1 MQNKNLRNSNVKLKK
16 EEANQKKDIK
26 IINSNLTNIS
36 ELSKHKSLDFYAHS
50 PKVNRNDKKPI
61 IQSNKNN
68 SNTQLEISI
77 NNLTNLSDV
86 KSQNKRKSCYNK
98 MSKFKEIN
106 KLNSNEN
113 IKRNSKQIESNSDK
127 NNKKPSNYRNMASD
141 SNITKKSLELNNVLS
156 ESDSFQEIDSA
167 EECSPNPNEKKNT
180 KNDKSKLNNNNK
192 DKKGLNKDSEYS
204 PTNGQNNIKEIN
216 NVIYNKQ
223 KSNKS
228 GIKKN
233 ENDIDDSDEIIII
246 NDEFGNLKNNQIN
259 NMNKT
264 KFPKL
269 SINPFTNSEKNYKN
283 EIVSNNI
290 NSTKNNNITKLK
302 EPFIKEEKEKEKEKE
317 KDNLNT
323 EQQMKL
329 PNYNNKSIT
338 TQNSS
343 NLSNIIQTMNNNKTI
358 GSNKKEIDKN
368 YNNLLL
374 AAKNGEE
381 DKFLEIFKQIE
392 ENLCFPDLVNINYK
406 DEKGYTA
413 LHYACEEGKLKI
425 VGILLDENCDPNIKN
440 NEKETPL
447 HLAAKKGYLDICKL
461 LIENGAVLN
470 TYNSEKNSPL
480 HYVCMNNNAELL
492 KYFLTKLP
500 QADAKNKDGKK
511 PIDLTKNKEIRN
523 LLQNYLKNNENKYNN
538 LTIYQTTDF
547 KMNILIEHP
556 HEELLDG
563 NKAKIRNK
571 INVSLSPNKSKRSKI
586 GSKKEFNNI
595 QEALGY
601 NIIKKNTIP
610 GFQSSNTINIIHT
623 DNNKST
629 QNPGQSLPSSNVNNT
644 QNNANRSNI
653 NINSNVKRNELK
665 KNGKLKDKRS
675 SYTTN
680 IRPKKEQNSN
690 IKKIMEETNL
700 NNNNDNGLTK
710 KKTIEKFNTST
721 KFNTSENRNS
731 LYNSINKGYI
741 NLDES
746 KANNLNNNEKVNSS
760 YNKIEITKNNSNK
773 KLNNSVSKFNRGKDR
788 KIINENGNV
797 LPQNKSK
804 FFESS
809 SKNKN
814 NLIDSIDI
822 SGNNMVNLNKTE
834 ESISNNQKKI
844 KISKTSLKK
853 PTSSTLKS
861 ITNSKTLHT
870 TEKILTKNTIKK
882 KIKKEKNID
891 NSFNNISKISCG
903 QNKNNMMLDSIN
915 KSNIEDQTLAE
926 NIHNKLNLNSIE
938 EEIVTPS
945 SFVCLALLG
954 KGSFGEVFLVQKINT
969 KERFAM
975 KVLRK
980 ERIMGQ
986 NLLKYALAERNVLSL
1001 SHHPFIV
1008 KLNYAFQ
1015 TSTKLFLI
1023 LEYCPNGD
1031 LAKHL
1036 MLEKRFSEPRAKFY
1050 ICEVILALENLHQ
1063 RDIIFRDLKPDN
1075 VVLDEEGHCKL
1086 TDFGLSK
1093 EGVNENQ
1100 FAQSFCG
1107 SIAYLAPEMLK
1118 KKGHG
1123 KAVDWYLLGVL
1134 FYEMLIGITPYF
1146 TGRKEDIFHNIEYG
1160 ELKIPNFVSPE
1171 AAEILRRLLERDP
1184 SKRLGGSIKDAQ
1196 EIKEHPY
1203 FKDVDWDKVYNKQIK
1218 PPTIKS
1224 YNNRMMHVYH
1234 RPRLFANDDLFRNS
1248 DNMLSGWSFINND
1261 DF

>member
-1 MQNKNLRNSNVKLKK
+1 MQNKNNQNSNIKPRK
-16 EEANQKKDIK
+16 EELNQKKDIK
-26 IINSNLTNIS
+26 TNNPDLNNMN
-36 ELSKHKSLDFYAHS
+36 ELSKHKSLDFYNPHS
-50 PKVNRNDKKPI
+50 PKDNRNDKKPV
-61 IQSNKNN
+61 QSNKYK
-68 SNTQLEISI
+68 SNTNLGISL
-77 NNLTNLSDV
+77 NNVTNLSSV
-86 KSQNKRKSCYNK
+86 KFQNKRKSCITK
-98 MSKFKEIN
+98 MSKFKDIS
-106 KLNSNEN
+106 KLNGQNSNEN

-127 NNKKPSNYRNMASD
+127 NNKKVSNCKNIASET
-141 SNITKKSLELNNVLS
+141 NIKEKNNELNNILS

-167 EECSPNPNEKKNT
+167 EEGSPKENGKKNR
-180 KNDKSKLNNNNK
+180 KNNSSKLNNINK
-192 DKKGLNKDSEYS
+192 GKKSLAKDFENSQ
-204 PTNGQNNIKEIN
+204 TNEQNNNKEIN

-223 KSNKS
+223 KSDKG
-228 GIKKN
+228 GIKKI
-233 ENDIDDSDEIIII
+233 ENNTEDSVEIIII
-246 NDEFGNLKNNQIN
+246 NDEFGSLNNNQIN

-269 SINPFTNSEKNYKN
+269 SNNPFTNSEKNYKN
-283 EIVSNNI
+283 ENNKI
-290 NSTKNNNITKLK
+290 K
-302 EPFIKEEKEKEKEKE
+302 EPCINEEKE
-317 KDNLNT
+317 KDNLNAD
-323 EQQMKL
+323 QQMKL
-329 PNYNNKSIT
+329 SDSNNKYIS

-343 NLSNIIQTMNNNKTI
+343 NLSNISHIMNNITTT
-358 GSNKKEIDKN
+358 GQNKKDLDKN
-368 YNNLLL
+368 YKNLLL

-392 ENLCFPDLVNINYK
+392 QNLCFPDLINLNYK

-413 LHYACEEGKLKI
+413 LHYACDEGKLKI
-425 VGILLDENCDPNIKN
+425 VKILLDENCDSNIKN

-447 HLAAKKGYLDICKL
+447 HLASKKGYFDICKM

-480 HYVCMNNNAELL
+480 HYACMNNNVELL

-500 QADAKNKDGKK
+500 QADAKNKYDKK
-511 PIDLTKNKEIRN
+511 PIDLTKNKEIKT
-523 LLQNYLKNNENKYNN
+523 LLENYLKNNENKYDN
-538 LTIYQTTDF
+538 LKIYQTTDI
-547 KMNILIEHP
+547 KMNNLIEHS

-563 NKAKIRNK
+563 KITKNRNK
-571 INVSLSPNKSKRSKI
+571 MNVSLSPNKSQRSKI
-586 GSKKEFNNI
+586 GSKKEFNDI
-595 QEALGY
+595 QKIFGC

-610 GFQSSNTINIIHT
+610 KNFGFNSSNTINVYT
-623 DNNKST
+623 ENNNTT
-629 QNPGQSLPSSNVNNT
+629 QNPDQTLQSSNVKNT
-644 QNNANRSNI
+644 QNNNTNRSNVNI
-653 NINSNVKRNELK
+653 NINTNLKKNELK
-665 KNGKLKDKRS
+665 KSGKLKDKRN
-675 SYTTN
+675 SYINT
-680 IRPKKEQNSN
+680 IRSKKEPNSN

-700 NNNNDNGLTK
+700 NNNNTNELTK
-710 KKTIEKFNTST
+710 KKTIEKFNTTS
-721 KFNTSENRNS
+721 KFNSNENKNS
-731 LYNSINKGYI
+731 LYNCINKGYI
-741 NLDES
+741 NLDDS
-746 KANNLNNNEKVNSS
+746 KANNLNNNEKANNN
-760 YNKIEITKNNSNK
+760 YNKIDVCRNNDNK
-773 KLNNSVSKFNRGKDR
+773 KLNNSVSKFNRDR
-788 KIINENGNV
+788 KILNENGNI

-809 SKNKN
+809 LKNKN
-814 NLIDSIDI
+814 NLLDSIDI

-834 ESISNNQKKI
+834 ESISSNQKKI
-844 KISKTSLKK
+844 KIAKTSLKK
-853 PTSSTLKS
+853 PTSTTLKN
-861 ITNSKTLHT
+861 ITNSKNLHT
-870 TEKILTKNTIKK
+870 TEKILIKNTNKK
-882 KIKKEKNID
+882 KPKKDKNID

-903 QNKNNMMLDSIN
+903 QNKNSMMLDSIN
-915 KSNIEDQTLAE
+915 KSNIVDQTLAE

-969 KERFAM
+969 KEKFAM

-1050 ICEVILALENLHQ
+1050 ICEVLLALENLHQ

-1075 VVLDEEGHCKL
+1075 VVLDKDGHCKL

-1218 PPTIKS
+1218 PPTIKN
-1224 YNNRMMHVYH
+1224 YNNKMMYIYH
-1234 RPRLFANDDLFRNS
+1234 RPRLFANDDLFRNP

>member
-1 MQNKNLRNSNVKLKK
+1 MQNKNIRNSNMKIKK
-16 EEANQKKDIK
+16 EEIIQIKDIK
-26 IINSNLTNIS
+26 ISNPNLTNIN
-36 ELSKHKSLDFYAHS
+36 ELSKHKSLDFYNSHS
-50 PKVNRNDKKPI
+50 PKEIRKDKKDA
-61 IQSNKNN
+61 QSNKYN
-68 SNTQLEISI
+68 SNTNLGITI
-77 NNLTNLSDV
+77 NQTTNLSGIKV
-86 KSQNKRKSCYNK
+86 ENNRKSCFTK
-98 MSKFKEIN
+98 MSKFKNIN
-106 KLNSNEN
+106 KYNIQNSNEI
-113 IKRNSKQIESNSDK
+113 IKRNSKQIESNIDK
-127 NNKKPSNYRNMASD
+127 NNKKVSNYKNNASEK
-141 SNITKKSLELNNVLS
+141 NIRKKSDEINNVLS

-167 EECSPNPNEKKNT
+167 EEGSPKENEKKNT
-180 KNDKSKLNNNNK
+180 KNNNSKLNNNDK
-192 DKKGLNKDSEYS
+192 GKKGLNKNCENSKTSE
-204 PTNGQNNIKEIN
+204 QNNIKKIN
-216 NVIYNKQ
+216 SAIYNKQ
-223 KSNKS
+223 QNDK
-228 GIKKN
+228 GEIKKN
-233 ENDIDDSDEIIII
+233 IENADDSDEIIII

-269 SINPFTNSEKNYKN
+269 AINPFINSEKNCKKEN
-283 EIVSNNI
+283 GSKNI
-290 NSTKNNNITKLK
+290 NSVKNNNIIKLK
-302 EPFIKEEKEKEKEKE
+302 EPCNKEEKEKKKEKE

-323 EQQMKL
+323 DQQMKSS
-329 PNYNNKSIT
+329 NFNNKSIT

-343 NLSNIIQTMNNNKTI
+343 NLSNIIQIMNNKTTEQ
-358 GSNKKEIDKN
+358 NKKDIDKN
-368 YNNLLL
+368 YKNLLL

-392 ENLCFPDLVNINYK
+392 KNLCFPELVNINYK

-413 LHYACEEGKLKI
+413 LHYACDEGKLKI
-425 VGILLDENCDPNIKN
+425 VEILLDEDCDPNIKN

-447 HLAAKKGYLDICKL
+447 HLASKKGYFDICKI

-480 HYVCMNNNAELL
+480 HYACMNNNVELL

-500 QADAKNKDGKK
+500 QADAKNKHGEK
-511 PIDLTKNKEIRN
+511 PIDLTKNKEIKT

-547 KMNILIEHP
+547 KMNILIEHS
-556 HEELLDG
+556 HEELPEDIKVK
-563 NKAKIRNK
+563 NRNK
-571 INVSLSPNKSKRSKI
+571 MNVSLSPNQKQRSKI

-595 QEALGY
+595 QEIFGC

-610 GFQSSNTINIIHT
+610 KNFGFKSSNAINLYT
-623 DNNKST
+623 ENYYST
-629 QNPGQSLPSSNVNNT
+629 QNSGQSLQPSNAQNPQKNT
-644 QNNANRSNI
+644 NSS
-653 NINSNVKRNELK
+653 NINSNLK
-665 KNGKLKDKRS
+665 KNEIKKSGKLQDKRN
-675 SYTTN
+675 SYIN
-680 IRPKKEQNSN
+680 SIRSKKDQNSN
-690 IKKIMEETNL
+690 IKKIMEETSL
-700 NNNNDNGLTK
+700 NNNTNELTK
-710 KKTIEKFNTST
+710 KKTIEKFNTSS
-721 KFNTSENRNS
+721 KFNINDNRNS
-731 LYNSINKGYI
+731 LYNCINKGYI
-741 NLDES
+741 NLDDS
-746 KANNLNNNEKVNSS
+746 KVNNLNNHEKVNQS
-760 YNKIEITKNNSNK
+760 YNKIDINRNNGNK
-773 KLNNSVSKFNRGKDR
+773 KLNNSVNKFNRDR
-788 KIINENGNV
+788 KIINENGNI

-809 SKNKN
+809 QKNKN
-814 NLIDSIDI
+814 NLLDSIDI
-822 SGNNMVNLNKTE
+822 SGNKIANLNKTE
-834 ESISNNQKKI
+834 ESISSNQKKI

-853 PTSSTLKS
+853 PMSNTLKN
-861 ITNSKTLHT
+861 ITNSKILHT
-870 TEKILTKNTIKK
+870 TEKILTKNTNKK
-882 KIKKEKNID
+882 KSKKDKNID

-903 QNKNNMMLDSIN
+903 QNKNSMMLDSIN

-969 KERFAM
+969 KEKFAM

-1050 ICEVILALENLHQ
+1050 ICEVLLALENLHQ

-1075 VVLDEEGHCKL
+1075 VVLDKDGHCKL

-1146 TGRKEDIFHNIEYG
+1146 TGRKEDIFHNIEFG

-1184 SKRLGGSIKDAQ
+1184 NKRLGGSIKDAQ

-1203 FKDVDWDKVYNKQIK
+1203 FKDVDWDKVYNKQIR
-1218 PPTIKS
+1218 PPTIKN
-1224 YNNRMMHVYH
+1224 YNNKMMHVYH
-1234 RPRLFANDDLFRNS
+1234 KPRLFANDDLFRNS
-1248 DNMLSGWSFINND
+1248 DNMLNGWSFINND

>member
-1 MQNKNLRNSNVKLKK
+1 MQNKNNQNSNIKPRK
-16 EEANQKKDIK
+16 EELNQKKDIK
-26 IINSNLTNIS
+26 TNNPDLNNMN
-36 ELSKHKSLDFYAHS
+36 ELSKHKSLDFYNPHS
-50 PKVNRNDKKPI
+50 PKDNRNDKKPV
-61 IQSNKNN
+61 QSNKYK
-68 SNTQLEISI
+68 SNTNLGISL
-77 NNLTNLSDV
+77 NNVTNLSSV
-86 KSQNKRKSCYNK
+86 KFQNKRKSCITK
-98 MSKFKEIN
+98 MSKFKDIS
-106 KLNSNEN
+106 KLNGQNSNEN

-127 NNKKPSNYRNMASD
+127 NNKKVSNSKNIASET
-141 SNITKKSLELNNVLS
+141 NIKEKNNELNNILS

-167 EECSPNPNEKKNT
+167 EEGSPKENGKKNR
-180 KNDKSKLNNNNK
+180 KNNSSKLNNINK
-192 DKKGLNKDSEYS
+192 GKKSLAKDFENSQ
-204 PTNGQNNIKEIN
+204 TNEQNNNKEIN

-223 KSNKS
+223 KSDKG
-228 GIKKN
+228 GIKKI
-233 ENDIDDSDEIIII
+233 ENNTEDSVEIIII
-246 NDEFGNLKNNQIN
+246 NDEFGSLNNNQIN

-269 SINPFTNSEKNYKN
+269 SNNPFTNSEKNYKN
-283 EIVSNNI
+283 ENNKI
-290 NSTKNNNITKLK
+290 K
-302 EPFIKEEKEKEKEKE
+302 EPCINEEKE
-317 KDNLNT
+317 KDNLNAD
-323 EQQMKL
+323 QQMKL
-329 PNYNNKSIT
+329 SDSNNKYIS

-343 NLSNIIQTMNNNKTI
+343 NLSNISHIMNNITTT
-358 GSNKKEIDKN
+358 GQNKKDLDKN
-368 YNNLLL
+368 YKNLLL

-392 ENLCFPDLVNINYK
+392 QNLCFPDLINLNYK

-413 LHYACEEGKLKI
+413 LHYACDEGKLKI
-425 VGILLDENCDPNIKN
+425 VKILLDENCDSNIKN

-447 HLAAKKGYLDICKL
+447 HLASKKGYFDICKM

-480 HYVCMNNNAELL
+480 HYACMNNNVELL

-500 QADAKNKDGKK
+500 QADAKNKYDKK
-511 PIDLTKNKEIRN
+511 PIDLTKNKEIKT
-523 LLQNYLKNNENKYNN
+523 LLENYLKNNENKYDN
-538 LTIYQTTDF
+538 LKIYQTTDI
-547 KMNILIEHP
+547 KMNNLIEHS

-563 NKAKIRNK
+563 KITKNRNK
-571 INVSLSPNKSKRSKI
+571 MNVSLSPNKSQRSKI
-586 GSKKEFNNI
+586 GSKKEFNDI
-595 QEALGY
+595 QKIFGC

-610 GFQSSNTINIIHT
+610 KNFGFNSSNTINVYT
-623 DNNKST
+623 ENNNTT
-629 QNPGQSLPSSNVNNT
+629 QNPDQTLQSSNVKNT
-644 QNNANRSNI
+644 QNNNTNRSNVNI
-653 NINSNVKRNELK
+653 NINSNLKKNELK
-665 KNGKLKDKRS
+665 KSGKLKDKRN
-675 SYTTN
+675 SYINT
-680 IRPKKEQNSN
+680 IRSKKEPNSN

-700 NNNNDNGLTK
+700 NNNNTNELTK
-710 KKTIEKFNTST
+710 KKTIEKFNTTS
-721 KFNTSENRNS
+721 KFNSNENKNS
-731 LYNSINKGYI
+731 LYNCINKGYI
-741 NLDES
+741 NLDDS
-746 KANNLNNNEKVNSS
+746 KANNLNNNEKANNN
-760 YNKIEITKNNSNK
+760 YNKIDVCRNNDNK
-773 KLNNSVSKFNRGKDR
+773 KLNNSVSKFNRDR
-788 KIINENGNV
+788 KILNENGNI

-809 SKNKN
+809 LKNKN
-814 NLIDSIDI
+814 NLLDSIDI

-834 ESISNNQKKI
+834 ESISSNQKKI
-844 KISKTSLKK
+844 KIAKTSLKK
-853 PTSSTLKS
+853 PTSTTLKN
-861 ITNSKTLHT
+861 ITNSKNLHT
-870 TEKILTKNTIKK
+870 TEKILIKNTNKK
-882 KIKKEKNID
+882 KPKKDKNID

-903 QNKNNMMLDSIN
+903 QNKNSMMLDSIN
-915 KSNIEDQTLAE
+915 KSNIVDQTLAE

-969 KERFAM
+969 EEKFAM

-1050 ICEVILALENLHQ
+1050 ICEVLLALENLHQ

-1075 VVLDEEGHCKL
+1075 VVLDKDGHCKL

-1218 PPTIKS
+1218 PPTIKN
-1224 YNNRMMHVYH
+1224 YNNKMMYIYH
-1234 RPRLFANDDLFRNS
+1234 RPRLFANDDLFRNP

>member
-1 MQNKNLRNSNVKLKK
+1 MQNKNNRNSNIKAKK
-16 EEANQKKDIK
+16 EELNQQKDIK
-26 IINSNLTNIS
+26 IINPNLNNMN
-36 ELSKHKSLDFYAHS
+36 ELSKHKSLDFYNPHS
-50 PKVNRNDKKPI
+50 PKDMRNDKKPV
-61 IQSNKNN
+61 QSNKNN
-68 SNTQLEISI
+68 SNTNLGITL
-77 NNLTNLSDV
+77 NNVTNLSGV
-86 KSQNKRKSCYNK
+86 KFQNKRKSCYTK
-98 MSKFKEIN
+98 MSKFKDIN
-106 KLNSNEN
+106 KFNGQNSNEN

-127 NNKKPSNYRNMASD
+127 NNKKVSNYKNIASD
-141 SNITKKSLELNNVLS
+141 TNIKKKSNELNNVLS

-167 EECSPNPNEKKNT
+167 EEGSPKENEKKNT
-180 KNDKSKLNNNNK
+180 KNNNSKLSNNNK
-192 DKKGLNKDSEYS
+192 GKKSLAKDFENSQ
-204 PTNGQNNIKEIN
+204 TNEQNNNIKEIN
-216 NVIYNKQ
+216 NVIYNKE
-223 KSNKS
+223 KNDKG
-228 GIKKN
+228 GIKKK
-233 ENDIDDSDEIIII
+233 ENNNDDSDEIIII
-246 NDEFGNLKNNQIN
+246 NDEFGSLKNNQIN

-269 SINPFTNSEKNYKN
+269 SINPFTNSEKNCKN
-283 EIVSNNI
+283 ENGCNNV
-290 NSTKNNNITKLK
+290 NSTKNNNTNKLK
-302 EPFIKEEKEKEKEKE
+302 EPGIKEENE
-317 KDNLNT
+317 KDNLNA

-329 PNYNNKSIT
+329 PNFNNKSIT

-343 NLSNIIQTMNNNKTI
+343 NLSNIIQMINNNKTT
-358 GSNKKEIDKN
+358 GENKKDLDKN
-368 YNNLLL
+368 YKNLLL

-392 ENLCFPDLVNINYK
+392 QSLCLPDFININYK

-413 LHYACEEGKLKI
+413 LHYACDEGKLKI
-425 VGILLDENCDPNIKN
+425 VEILLDENCDPNIKN

-447 HLAAKKGYLDICKL
+447 HLASKKGYIDICKI

-480 HYVCMNNNAELL
+480 HYACMNNNLELL

-500 QADAKNKDGKK
+500 QADVKNKYDKM
-511 PIDLTKNKEIRN
+511 PIELTKNKEIKT
-523 LLQNYLKNNENKYNN
+523 LLQNYLNNKENKYNN
-538 LTIYQTTDF
+538 LKIYQTTDF
-547 KMNILIEHP
+547 KMNNLIEHS

-563 NKAKIRNK
+563 KKVKDRNK
-571 INVSLSPNKSKRSKI
+571 MNVSLSPNKSQRSKI
-586 GSKKEFNNI
+586 GNKKEFNEI
-595 QEALGY
+595 QNAFGCDIL
-601 NIIKKNTIP
+601 KKNTLP
-610 GFQSSNTINIIHT
+610 KNFGFNNANTINFYSE
-623 DNNKST
+623 N
-629 QNPGQSLPSSNVNNT
+629 NNT
-644 QNNANRSNI
+644 QQNPDQPLRSSNAKNTQSNSNNSNI
-653 NINSNVKRNELK
+653 NINPNLKKNELK
-665 KNGKLKDKRS
+665 KSGKLKDKRN
-675 SYTTN
+675 SYIN
-680 IRPKKEQNSN
+680 SIRPKKEQNSS

-700 NNNNDNGLTK
+700 NNNNVNGMTK
-710 KKTIEKFNTST
+710 KKTIEKFNTSS
-721 KFNTSENRNS
+721 KFNSNENKNS
-731 LYNSINKGYI
+731 LYNCISKGYI
-741 NLDES
+741 NLDDS
-746 KANNLNNNEKVNSS
+746 KTNNLNNDKVNNS
-760 YNKIEITKNNSNK
+760 YNKIDINRNNGNK
-773 KLNNSVSKFNRGKDR
+773 KLNNSVSKFNRDR
-788 KIINENGNV
+788 KTINENGNI

-809 SKNKN
+809 LKNKN
-814 NLIDSIDI
+814 NLLDSIEL
-822 SGNNMVNLNKTE
+822 SGNNIVNLNKTE
-834 ESISNNQKKI
+834 ESITNNQKKI

-853 PTSSTLKS
+853 PTSSTLKN
-861 ITNSKTLHT
+861 ITNSKVLHT

-882 KIKKEKNID
+882 KPKKDKNID

-903 QNKNNMMLDSIN
+903 QNKNSMMLDSIN
-915 KSNIEDQTLAE
+915 KSNIADQTLAE

-969 KERFAM
+969 EEKFAM

-1075 VVLDEEGHCKL
+1075 VVLDKDGHCKL

-1184 SKRLGGSIKDAQ
+1184 KKRLGGSIKDAQ

-1203 FKDVDWDKVYNKQIK
+1203 FKDVDWNKVYNKQIK
-1218 PPTIKS
+1218 PPTIRN

>member
-1 MQNKNLRNSNVKLKK
+1 MQNKNNQNSNIKPRK
-16 EEANQKKDIK
+16 EELNQKKDIK
-26 IINSNLTNIS
+26 TNNPDLNNMN
-36 ELSKHKSLDFYAHS
+36 ELSKHKSLDFYNPHS
-50 PKVNRNDKKPI
+50 PKDNRNDKKPV
-61 IQSNKNN
+61 QSNKYK
-68 SNTQLEISI
+68 SNTNLGISL
-77 NNLTNLSDV
+77 NNVTNLSSV
-86 KSQNKRKSCYNK
+86 KFQNKRKSCITK
-98 MSKFKEIN
+98 MSKFKDIS
-106 KLNSNEN
+106 KLNGQNSNEN

-127 NNKKPSNYRNMASD
+127 NNKKVSNSKNIASET
-141 SNITKKSLELNNVLS
+141 NIKEKNNELNNILS

-167 EECSPNPNEKKNT
+167 EEGSPKENGKKNT
-180 KNDKSKLNNNNK
+180 KNNSSKLNNINK
-192 DKKGLNKDSEYS
+192 GKKSLAKDFENSQ
-204 PTNGQNNIKEIN
+204 TNEQNNNKEIN

-223 KSNKS
+223 KSDKG
-228 GIKKN
+228 GIKKI
-233 ENDIDDSDEIIII
+233 ENNTEDSEEIIII
-246 NDEFGNLKNNQIN
+246 NDEFGSLNNNQIN

-269 SINPFTNSEKNYKN
+269 SNNPFTNSEKNYKN
-283 EIVSNNI
+283 ENNKI
-290 NSTKNNNITKLK
+290 K
-302 EPFIKEEKEKEKEKE
+302 EPCINEEKE
-317 KDNLNT
+317 KDNLNAD
-323 EQQMKL
+323 QQMKL
-329 PNYNNKSIT
+329 SDSNNKYIS

-343 NLSNIIQTMNNNKTI
+343 NLSNISHIMNNITTT
-358 GSNKKEIDKN
+358 GQNKKDLDKN
-368 YNNLLL
+368 YKNLLL

-392 ENLCFPDLVNINYK
+392 QNLCFPDLINLNYK

-413 LHYACEEGKLKI
+413 LHYACDEGKLKI
-425 VGILLDENCDPNIKN
+425 VKILLDENCDSNIKN

-447 HLAAKKGYLDICKL
+447 HLASKKGYFDICKM

-480 HYVCMNNNAELL
+480 HYACMNNNVELL

-500 QADAKNKDGKK
+500 QADAKNKYDKK
-511 PIDLTKNKEIRN
+511 PIDLTKNKEIKT
-523 LLQNYLKNNENKYNN
+523 LLENYLKNNENKYDN
-538 LTIYQTTDF
+538 LKIYQTTDI
-547 KMNILIEHP
+547 KMNNLIEHS

-563 NKAKIRNK
+563 KITKNRNK
-571 INVSLSPNKSKRSKI
+571 MNVSLSPNKSQRSKI
-586 GSKKEFNNI
+586 GSKKEFNDI
-595 QEALGY
+595 QKIFGC

-610 GFQSSNTINIIHT
+610 KNFGFNSSNTINVYT
-623 DNNKST
+623 ENNNTT
-629 QNPGQSLPSSNVNNT
+629 QNPDQTLQSSNVKNT
-644 QNNANRSNI
+644 QNNNTNRSNVNI
-653 NINSNVKRNELK
+653 NINSNLKKNELK
-665 KNGKLKDKRS
+665 KSGKLKDKRN
-675 SYTTN
+675 SYINT
-680 IRPKKEQNSN
+680 IRSKKEPNSN

-700 NNNNDNGLTK
+700 NNNNTNELTK
-710 KKTIEKFNTST
+710 KKTIEKFNTTS
-721 KFNTSENRNS
+721 KFNSNENKNS
-731 LYNSINKGYI
+731 LYNCINKGYI
-741 NLDES
+741 NLDDS
-746 KANNLNNNEKVNSS
+746 KANNLNNNEKANNN
-760 YNKIEITKNNSNK
+760 YNKIDVCRNNDNK
-773 KLNNSVSKFNRGKDR
+773 KLNNSVSKFNRDR
-788 KIINENGNV
+788 KILNENGNI

-809 SKNKN
+809 LKNKN
-814 NLIDSIDI
+814 NLLDSIDI

-834 ESISNNQKKI
+834 ESISSNQKKI
-844 KISKTSLKK
+844 KIAKTSLKK
-853 PTSSTLKS
+853 PTSTTLKN
-861 ITNSKTLHT
+861 ITNSKNLHT
-870 TEKILTKNTIKK
+870 TEKILIKNTNKK
-882 KIKKEKNID
+882 KPKKDKNID

-903 QNKNNMMLDSIN
+903 QNKNSMMLDSIN
-915 KSNIEDQTLAE
+915 KSNIVDQTLAE

-969 KERFAM
+969 KEKFAM

-1050 ICEVILALENLHQ
+1050 ICEVLLALENLHQ

-1075 VVLDEEGHCKL
+1075 VVLDKDGHCKL

-1218 PPTIKS
+1218 PPTIKN
-1224 YNNRMMHVYH
+1224 YNNKMMYIYH
-1234 RPRLFANDDLFRNS
+1234 RPRLFANDDLFRNP

>member
-1 MQNKNLRNSNVKLKK
+1 M
-16 EEANQKKDIK
+16 
-26 IINSNLTNIS
+26 
-36 ELSKHKSLDFYAHS
+36 
-50 PKVNRNDKKPI
+50 
-61 IQSNKNN
+61 
-68 SNTQLEISI
+68 
-77 NNLTNLSDV
+77 
-86 KSQNKRKSCYNK
+86 
-98 MSKFKEIN
+98 
-106 KLNSNEN
+106 
-113 IKRNSKQIESNSDK
+113 
-127 NNKKPSNYRNMASD
+127 
-141 SNITKKSLELNNVLS
+141 
-156 ESDSFQEIDSA
+156 
-167 EECSPNPNEKKNT
+167 
-180 KNDKSKLNNNNK
+180 
-192 DKKGLNKDSEYS
+192 
-204 PTNGQNNIKEIN
+204 
-216 NVIYNKQ
+216 IYNKQ
-223 KSNKS
+223 KSDKG
-228 GIKKN
+228 GIKKI
-233 ENDIDDSDEIIII
+233 ENNTEDSVEIIII
-246 NDEFGNLKNNQIN
+246 NDEFGSLNNNQIN

-269 SINPFTNSEKNYKN
+269 SNNPFTNSEKNYKN
-283 EIVSNNI
+283 ENNKI
-290 NSTKNNNITKLK
+290 K
-302 EPFIKEEKEKEKEKE
+302 EPCINEEKE
-317 KDNLNT
+317 KDNLNAD
-323 EQQMKL
+323 QQMKL
-329 PNYNNKSIT
+329 SDSNNKYIS

-343 NLSNIIQTMNNNKTI
+343 NLSNISHIMNNITTT
-358 GSNKKEIDKN
+358 GQNKKDLDKN
-368 YNNLLL
+368 YKNLLL

-392 ENLCFPDLVNINYK
+392 QNLCFPDLINLNYK

-413 LHYACEEGKLKI
+413 LHYACDEGKLKI
-425 VGILLDENCDPNIKN
+425 VKILLDENCDSNIKN

-447 HLAAKKGYLDICKL
+447 HLASKKGYFDICKM

-480 HYVCMNNNAELL
+480 HYACMNNNVELL

-500 QADAKNKDGKK
+500 QADAKNKYDKK
-511 PIDLTKNKEIRN
+511 PIDLTKNKEIKT
-523 LLQNYLKNNENKYNN
+523 LLENYLKNNENKYDN
-538 LTIYQTTDF
+538 LKIYQTTDI
-547 KMNILIEHP
+547 KMNNLIEHS

-563 NKAKIRNK
+563 KITKNRNK
-571 INVSLSPNKSKRSKI
+571 MNVSLSPNKSQRSKI
-586 GSKKEFNNI
+586 GSKKEFNDI
-595 QEALGY
+595 QKIFGC

-610 GFQSSNTINIIHT
+610 KNFGFNSSNTINVYT
-623 DNNKST
+623 ENNNTT
-629 QNPGQSLPSSNVNNT
+629 QNPDQTLQSSNVKNT
-644 QNNANRSNI
+644 QNNNTNRSNVNI
-653 NINSNVKRNELK
+653 NINSNLKKNELK
-665 KNGKLKDKRS
+665 KSGKLKDKRN
-675 SYTTN
+675 SYINT
-680 IRPKKEQNSN
+680 IRSKKEPNSN

-700 NNNNDNGLTK
+700 NNNNTNELTK
-710 KKTIEKFNTST
+710 KKTIEKFNTTS
-721 KFNTSENRNS
+721 KFNSNENKNS
-731 LYNSINKGYI
+731 LYNCINKGYI
-741 NLDES
+741 NLDDS
-746 KANNLNNNEKVNSS
+746 KANNLNNNEKANNN
-760 YNKIEITKNNSNK
+760 YNKIDVCRNNDNK
-773 KLNNSVSKFNRGKDR
+773 KLNNSVSKFNRDR
-788 KIINENGNV
+788 KILNENGNI

-809 SKNKN
+809 LKNKN
-814 NLIDSIDI
+814 NLLDSIDI

-834 ESISNNQKKI
+834 ESISSNQKKI
-844 KISKTSLKK
+844 KIAKTSLKK
-853 PTSSTLKS
+853 PTSTTLKN
-861 ITNSKTLHT
+861 ITNSKNLHT
-870 TEKILTKNTIKK
+870 TEKILIKNTNKK
-882 KIKKEKNID
+882 KPKKDKNID

-903 QNKNNMMLDSIN
+903 QNKNSMMLDSIN
-915 KSNIEDQTLAE
+915 KSNIVDQTLAE

-969 KERFAM
+969 KEKFAM

-986 NLLKYALAERNVLSL
+986 NLLKYALAERDVRSL

-1050 ICEVILALENLHQ
+1050 ICEVLLALENLHQ

-1075 VVLDEEGHCKL
+1075 VVLDKDGHCKL

-1218 PPTIKS
+1218 PPTIKN
-1224 YNNRMMHVYH
+1224 YNNKMMYIYH
-1234 RPRLFANDDLFRNS
+1234 RPRLFANDDLFRNP

>member
-1 MQNKNLRNSNVKLKK
+1 MQNKNNQNSNIKPRK
-16 EEANQKKDIK
+16 EELNQKKDIK
-26 IINSNLTNIS
+26 TNNPDLNNMN
-36 ELSKHKSLDFYAHS
+36 ELSKHKSLDFYNPHS
-50 PKVNRNDKKPI
+50 PKDNRNDKKPV
-61 IQSNKNN
+61 QSNKYK
-68 SNTQLEISI
+68 SNTNLGISL
-77 NNLTNLSDV
+77 NNVTNLSSV
-86 KSQNKRKSCYNK
+86 KFQNKRKSCITK
-98 MSKFKEIN
+98 MSKFKDIS
-106 KLNSNEN
+106 KLNGQNSNEN

-127 NNKKPSNYRNMASD
+127 NNKKVSNCKNIASET
-141 SNITKKSLELNNVLS
+141 NIKEKNNELNNILS

-167 EECSPNPNEKKNT
+167 EEGSPKENGKKNR
-180 KNDKSKLNNNNK
+180 KNNSSKLNNINK
-192 DKKGLNKDSEYS
+192 GKKSLAKDFENSQ
-204 PTNGQNNIKEIN
+204 TNEQNNNKEIN

-223 KSNKS
+223 KSDKG
-228 GIKKN
+228 GIKKI
-233 ENDIDDSDEIIII
+233 ENNTEDSEEIIII
-246 NDEFGNLKNNQIN
+246 NDEFGSLNNNQIN

-269 SINPFTNSEKNYKN
+269 SNNPFTNSEKNYKN
-283 EIVSNNI
+283 ENNKI
-290 NSTKNNNITKLK
+290 K
-302 EPFIKEEKEKEKEKE
+302 EPCINEEKE
-317 KDNLNT
+317 KDNLNAD
-323 EQQMKL
+323 QQMKL
-329 PNYNNKSIT
+329 SDSNNKYIS

-343 NLSNIIQTMNNNKTI
+343 NLSNISHIMNNITTT
-358 GSNKKEIDKN
+358 GQNKKDLDKN
-368 YNNLLL
+368 YKNLLL

-392 ENLCFPDLVNINYK
+392 QNLCFPDLINLNYK

-413 LHYACEEGKLKI
+413 LHYACDEGKLKI
-425 VGILLDENCDPNIKN
+425 VKILLDENCDSNIKN

-447 HLAAKKGYLDICKL
+447 HLASKKGYFDICKM

-480 HYVCMNNNAELL
+480 HYACMNNNVELL

-500 QADAKNKDGKK
+500 QADAKNKYDKK
-511 PIDLTKNKEIRN
+511 PIDLTKNKEIKT
-523 LLQNYLKNNENKYNN
+523 LLENYLKNNENKYDN
-538 LTIYQTTDF
+538 LKIYQTTDI
-547 KMNILIEHP
+547 KMNNLIEHS

-563 NKAKIRNK
+563 KITKNRNK
-571 INVSLSPNKSKRSKI
+571 MNVSLSPNKSQRSKI
-586 GSKKEFNNI
+586 GSKKEFNDI
-595 QEALGY
+595 QKIFGC

-610 GFQSSNTINIIHT
+610 KNFGFNSSNTINVYT
-623 DNNKST
+623 ENNNTT
-629 QNPGQSLPSSNVNNT
+629 QNPDQTLQSSNVKNT
-644 QNNANRSNI
+644 QNNNTNRSNVNI
-653 NINSNVKRNELK
+653 NINSNLKKNELK
-665 KNGKLKDKRS
+665 KSGKLKDKRN
-675 SYTTN
+675 SYINT
-680 IRPKKEQNSN
+680 IRSKKEPNSN

-700 NNNNDNGLTK
+700 NNNNTNELTK
-710 KKTIEKFNTST
+710 KKTIEKFNTTS
-721 KFNTSENRNS
+721 KFNSNENKNS
-731 LYNSINKGYI
+731 LYNCINKGYI
-741 NLDES
+741 NLDDS
-746 KANNLNNNEKVNSS
+746 KANNLNNNEKVNNN
-760 YNKIEITKNNSNK
+760 YNKIDVCRNNDNK
-773 KLNNSVSKFNRGKDR
+773 KLNNSVSKFNRDR
-788 KIINENGNV
+788 KILNENGNI

-809 SKNKN
+809 LKNKN
-814 NLIDSIDI
+814 NLLDSIDI

-834 ESISNNQKKI
+834 ESISSNQKKI
-844 KISKTSLKK
+844 KIAKTSLKK
-853 PTSSTLKS
+853 PTSTTLKN
-861 ITNSKTLHT
+861 ITNSKNLHT
-870 TEKILTKNTIKK
+870 TEKILIKNTNKK
-882 KIKKEKNID
+882 KPKKDKNID

-903 QNKNNMMLDSIN
+903 QNKNSMMLDSIN
-915 KSNIEDQTLAE
+915 KSNIVDQTLAE

-969 KERFAM
+969 KEKFAM

-1050 ICEVILALENLHQ
+1050 ICEVLLALENLHQ

-1075 VVLDEEGHCKL
+1075 VVLDKDGHCKL

-1218 PPTIKS
+1218 PPTIKN
-1224 YNNRMMHVYH
+1224 YNNKMMYIYH
-1234 RPRLFANDDLFRNS
+1234 RPRLFANDDLFRNP

>member
-1 MQNKNLRNSNVKLKK
+1 MQNKNNQNSNIKPRK
-16 EEANQKKDIK
+16 EELNQKKDIK
-26 IINSNLTNIS
+26 TNNPDLNNMN
-36 ELSKHKSLDFYAHS
+36 ELSKHKSLDFYNPHS
-50 PKVNRNDKKPI
+50 PKDNRNDKKPV
-61 IQSNKNN
+61 QSNKYK
-68 SNTQLEISI
+68 SNTNLGISL
-77 NNLTNLSDV
+77 NNVTNLSSV
-86 KSQNKRKSCYNK
+86 KFQNKRKSCITK
-98 MSKFKEIN
+98 MSKFKDIS
-106 KLNSNEN
+106 KLNGQNSNEN

-127 NNKKPSNYRNMASD
+127 NNKKVSNCKNIASET
-141 SNITKKSLELNNVLS
+141 NIKEKNNELNNILS

-167 EECSPNPNEKKNT
+167 EEGSPKENGKKNR
-180 KNDKSKLNNNNK
+180 KNNSSKLNNINK
-192 DKKGLNKDSEYS
+192 GKKSLAKDFENSQ
-204 PTNGQNNIKEIN
+204 TNEQNNNKEIN

-223 KSNKS
+223 KSDKG
-228 GIKKN
+228 GIKKI
-233 ENDIDDSDEIIII
+233 ENNTEDSVEIIII
-246 NDEFGNLKNNQIN
+246 NDEFGSLNNNQIN

-269 SINPFTNSEKNYKN
+269 SNNPFTNSEKNYKN
-283 EIVSNNI
+283 ENNKI
-290 NSTKNNNITKLK
+290 K
-302 EPFIKEEKEKEKEKE
+302 EPCINEEKE
-317 KDNLNT
+317 KDNLNAD
-323 EQQMKL
+323 QQMKL
-329 PNYNNKSIT
+329 SDSNNKYIS

-343 NLSNIIQTMNNNKTI
+343 NLSNISHIMNNITTT
-358 GSNKKEIDKN
+358 GQNKKDLDKN
-368 YNNLLL
+368 YKNLLL

-392 ENLCFPDLVNINYK
+392 QNLCFPDLINLNYK

-413 LHYACEEGKLKI
+413 LHYACDEGKLKI
-425 VGILLDENCDPNIKN
+425 VKILLDENCDSNIKN

-447 HLAAKKGYLDICKL
+447 HLASKKGYFDICKM

-480 HYVCMNNNAELL
+480 HYACMNNNVELL

-500 QADAKNKDGKK
+500 QADAKNKYDKK
-511 PIDLTKNKEIRN
+511 PIDLTKNKEIKT
-523 LLQNYLKNNENKYNN
+523 LLENYLKNNENKYDN
-538 LTIYQTTDF
+538 LKIYQTTDI
-547 KMNILIEHP
+547 KMNNLIEHS

-563 NKAKIRNK
+563 KITKNRNK
-571 INVSLSPNKSKRSKI
+571 MNVSLSPNKSQRSKI
-586 GSKKEFNNI
+586 GSKKEFNDI
-595 QEALGY
+595 QKIFGC

-610 GFQSSNTINIIHT
+610 KNFGFNSSNTINVYT
-623 DNNKST
+623 ENNNTT
-629 QNPGQSLPSSNVNNT
+629 QNPDQTLQSSNVKNT
-644 QNNANRSNI
+644 QNNNTNRSNVNI
-653 NINSNVKRNELK
+653 NINSNLKKNELK
-665 KNGKLKDKRS
+665 KSGKLKDKRN
-675 SYTTN
+675 SYINT
-680 IRPKKEQNSN
+680 IRSKKEPNSN

-700 NNNNDNGLTK
+700 NNNNTNELTK
-710 KKTIEKFNTST
+710 KKTIEKFNTTS
-721 KFNTSENRNS
+721 KFNSNENKNS
-731 LYNSINKGYI
+731 LYNCINKGYI
-741 NLDES
+741 NLDDS
-746 KANNLNNNEKVNSS
+746 KANNLNNNEKVNNN
-760 YNKIEITKNNSNK
+760 YNKIDICRNNDNK
-773 KLNNSVSKFNRGKDR
+773 KLNNSVSKFNRDR
-788 KIINENGNV
+788 KILNENGNI

-809 SKNKN
+809 LKNKN
-814 NLIDSIDI
+814 NLLDSIDI

-834 ESISNNQKKI
+834 ESISSNQKKI
-844 KISKTSLKK
+844 KIAKTSLKK
-853 PTSSTLKS
+853 PTSTTLKN
-861 ITNSKTLHT
+861 ITNSKNLHT
-870 TEKILTKNTIKK
+870 TEKILIKNTNKK
-882 KIKKEKNID
+882 KPKKDKNID

-903 QNKNNMMLDSIN
+903 QNKNSMMLDSIN
-915 KSNIEDQTLAE
+915 KSNIVDQTLAE

-969 KERFAM
+969 KEKFAM

-1050 ICEVILALENLHQ
+1050 ICEVLLALENLHQ

-1075 VVLDEEGHCKL
+1075 VVLDKDGHCKL

-1218 PPTIKS
+1218 PPTIKN
-1224 YNNRMMHVYH
+1224 YNNKMMYIYH
-1234 RPRLFANDDLFRNS
+1234 RPRLFANDDLFRNP

>member
-1 MQNKNLRNSNVKLKK
+1 MQNKNNQNSNIKPRK
-16 EEANQKKDIK
+16 EELNQKKDIK
-26 IINSNLTNIS
+26 TNNPDLNNMN
-36 ELSKHKSLDFYAHS
+36 ELSKHKSLDFYNPHS
-50 PKVNRNDKKPI
+50 PKDNRNDKKPV
-61 IQSNKNN
+61 QSNKYK
-68 SNTQLEISI
+68 SNTNLGISL
-77 NNLTNLSDV
+77 NNVTNLSSV
-86 KSQNKRKSCYNK
+86 KFQNKRKSCITK
-98 MSKFKEIN
+98 MSKFKDIS
-106 KLNSNEN
+106 KLNGQNSNEN

-127 NNKKPSNYRNMASD
+127 NNKKVSNCKNIASET
-141 SNITKKSLELNNVLS
+141 NIKEKNNELNNILS

-167 EECSPNPNEKKNT
+167 EEGSPKENGKKNR
-180 KNDKSKLNNNNK
+180 KNNSSKLNNINK
-192 DKKGLNKDSEYS
+192 GKKSLAKDFENSQ
-204 PTNGQNNIKEIN
+204 TNEQNNNKEIN

-223 KSNKS
+223 KSDKG
-228 GIKKN
+228 GIKKI
-233 ENDIDDSDEIIII
+233 ENNTEDSVEIIII
-246 NDEFGNLKNNQIN
+246 NDEFGSLNNNQIN

-269 SINPFTNSEKNYKN
+269 SNNPFTNSEKNYKN
-283 EIVSNNI
+283 ENNKI
-290 NSTKNNNITKLK
+290 K
-302 EPFIKEEKEKEKEKE
+302 EPCINEEKE
-317 KDNLNT
+317 KDNLNAD
-323 EQQMKL
+323 QQMKL
-329 PNYNNKSIT
+329 SDSNNKYIS

-343 NLSNIIQTMNNNKTI
+343 NLSNISHIMNNITTT
-358 GSNKKEIDKN
+358 GQNKKDLDKN
-368 YNNLLL
+368 YKNLLL

-392 ENLCFPDLVNINYK
+392 QNLCFPDLINLNYK

-413 LHYACEEGKLKI
+413 LHYACDEGKLKI
-425 VGILLDENCDPNIKN
+425 VKILLDENCDSNIKN

-447 HLAAKKGYLDICKL
+447 HLASKKGYFDICKM

-480 HYVCMNNNAELL
+480 HYACMNNNVELL

-500 QADAKNKDGKK
+500 QADAKNKYDKK
-511 PIDLTKNKEIRN
+511 PIDLTKNKEIKT
-523 LLQNYLKNNENKYNN
+523 LLENYLKNNENKYDN
-538 LTIYQTTDF
+538 LKIYQTTDI
-547 KMNILIEHP
+547 KMNNLIEHS

-563 NKAKIRNK
+563 KITKNRNK
-571 INVSLSPNKSKRSKI
+571 MNVSLSPNKSQRSKI
-586 GSKKEFNNI
+586 GSKKDFNDIQNI
-595 QEALGY
+595 FGC
-601 NIIKKNTIP
+601 NIIKKNTLP
-610 GFQSSNTINIIHT
+610 KNFGFNSSNTINVYT
-623 DNNKST
+623 ENNNTT
-629 QNPGQSLPSSNVNNT
+629 QNPDQTLQSSNAKNT
-644 QNNANRSNI
+644 QNNNTNRSNVNI
-653 NINSNVKRNELK
+653 NINTNLKKNELK
-665 KNGKLKDKRS
+665 KSGKLKDKRN
-675 SYTTN
+675 SYINT
-680 IRPKKEQNSN
+680 IRSKKEPNSN

-700 NNNNDNGLTK
+700 NNNNTNELTK
-710 KKTIEKFNTST
+710 KKTIEKFNTTS
-721 KFNTSENRNS
+721 KFNSNENKNS
-731 LYNSINKGYI
+731 LYNCINKGYI
-741 NLDES
+741 NLDDS
-746 KANNLNNNEKVNSS
+746 KANNLNNNEKANNN
-760 YNKIEITKNNSNK
+760 YNKIDVCRNNDNK
-773 KLNNSVSKFNRGKDR
+773 KLNNSVSKFNRDR
-788 KIINENGNV
+788 KILNENGNI

-809 SKNKN
+809 LKNKN
-814 NLIDSIDI
+814 NLLDSIDI

-834 ESISNNQKKI
+834 ESISSNQKKI
-844 KISKTSLKK
+844 KIAKTSLKK
-853 PTSSTLKS
+853 PTSTTLKN
-861 ITNSKTLHT
+861 ITNSKNLHT
-870 TEKILTKNTIKK
+870 TEKILIKNTNKK
-882 KIKKEKNID
+882 KPKKDKNID

-903 QNKNNMMLDSIN
+903 QNKNSMMLDSIN
-915 KSNIEDQTLAE
+915 KSNIVDQTLAE

-969 KERFAM
+969 KEKFAM

-1050 ICEVILALENLHQ
+1050 ICEVLLALENLHQ

-1075 VVLDEEGHCKL
+1075 VVLDKDGHCKL

-1218 PPTIKS
+1218 PPTIKN
-1224 YNNRMMHVYH
+1224 YNNKMMYIYH
-1234 RPRLFANDDLFRNS
+1234 RPRLFANDDLFRNP

>member
-1 MQNKNLRNSNVKLKK
+1 MQNKNNQNSNIKPRK
-16 EEANQKKDIK
+16 EELNQKKDIK
-26 IINSNLTNIS
+26 TNNPDLNNMN
-36 ELSKHKSLDFYAHS
+36 ELSKHKSLDFYNPHS
-50 PKVNRNDKKPI
+50 PKDNRNDKKPV
-61 IQSNKNN
+61 QSNKYK
-68 SNTQLEISI
+68 SNTNLGISL
-77 NNLTNLSDV
+77 NNVTNLSSV
-86 KSQNKRKSCYNK
+86 KFQNKRKSCITK
-98 MSKFKEIN
+98 MSKFKDIS
-106 KLNSNEN
+106 KLNGQNSNEN

-127 NNKKPSNYRNMASD
+127 NNKKVSNSKNIASET
-141 SNITKKSLELNNVLS
+141 NIKEKNNELNNILS

-167 EECSPNPNEKKNT
+167 EEGSPKENGKKNT
-180 KNDKSKLNNNNK
+180 KNNSSKLNNINK
-192 DKKGLNKDSEYS
+192 GKKSLAKDFENSQ
-204 PTNGQNNIKEIN
+204 TNEQNNNKEIN

-223 KSNKS
+223 KSDKG
-228 GIKKN
+228 GIKKI
-233 ENDIDDSDEIIII
+233 ENNTEDSVEIIII
-246 NDEFGNLKNNQIN
+246 NDEFGSLNNNQIN

-269 SINPFTNSEKNYKN
+269 SNNPFTNSEKNYKN
-283 EIVSNNI
+283 ENNKI
-290 NSTKNNNITKLK
+290 K
-302 EPFIKEEKEKEKEKE
+302 EPCINEEKE
-317 KDNLNT
+317 KDNLNAD
-323 EQQMKL
+323 QQMKL
-329 PNYNNKSIT
+329 SDSNNKYIS

-343 NLSNIIQTMNNNKTI
+343 NLSNISHIMNNITTT
-358 GSNKKEIDKN
+358 GQNKKDLDKN
-368 YNNLLL
+368 YKNLLL

-392 ENLCFPDLVNINYK
+392 QNLCFPDLINLNYK

-413 LHYACEEGKLKI
+413 LHYACDEGKLKI
-425 VGILLDENCDPNIKN
+425 VKILLDENCDSNIKN

-447 HLAAKKGYLDICKL
+447 HLASKKGYFDICKM

-480 HYVCMNNNAELL
+480 HYACMNNNVELL

-500 QADAKNKDGKK
+500 QADAKNKYDKK
-511 PIDLTKNKEIRN
+511 PIDLTKNKEIKT
-523 LLQNYLKNNENKYNN
+523 LLENYLKNNENKYDN
-538 LTIYQTTDF
+538 LKIYQTTDI
-547 KMNILIEHP
+547 KMNNLIEHS

-563 NKAKIRNK
+563 KITKNRNK
-571 INVSLSPNKSKRSKI
+571 MNVSLSPNKSQRSKI
-586 GSKKEFNNI
+586 GSKKEFNDI
-595 QEALGY
+595 QKIFGC

-610 GFQSSNTINIIHT
+610 KNFGFNSSNTINVYT
-623 DNNKST
+623 ENNNTT
-629 QNPGQSLPSSNVNNT
+629 QNPDQTLQSSNVKNT
-644 QNNANRSNI
+644 QNNNTNRSNVNI
-653 NINSNVKRNELK
+653 NINSNLKKNELK
-665 KNGKLKDKRS
+665 KSGKLKDKRN
-675 SYTTN
+675 SYINT
-680 IRPKKEQNSN
+680 IRSKKEPNSN

-700 NNNNDNGLTK
+700 NNNNTNELTK
-710 KKTIEKFNTST
+710 KKTIEKFNTTS
-721 KFNTSENRNS
+721 KFNSNENKNS
-731 LYNSINKGYI
+731 LYNCINKGYI
-741 NLDES
+741 NLDDS
-746 KANNLNNNEKVNSS
+746 KANNLNNNEKVNNN
-760 YNKIEITKNNSNK
+760 YNKIDVCRNNDNK
-773 KLNNSVSKFNRGKDR
+773 KLNNSVSKFNRDR
-788 KIINENGNV
+788 KILNENGNI

-809 SKNKN
+809 LKNKN
-814 NLIDSIDI
+814 NLLDSIDI

-834 ESISNNQKKI
+834 ESISSNQKKI
-844 KISKTSLKK
+844 KIAKTSLKK
-853 PTSSTLKS
+853 PTSTTLKN
-861 ITNSKTLHT
+861 ITNSKNLHT
-870 TEKILTKNTIKK
+870 TEKILIKNTNKK
-882 KIKKEKNID
+882 KPKKDKNID

-903 QNKNNMMLDSIN
+903 QNKNSMMLDSIN
-915 KSNIEDQTLAE
+915 KSNIVDQTLAE

-969 KERFAM
+969 KEKFAM

-1050 ICEVILALENLHQ
+1050 ICEVLLALENLHQ

-1075 VVLDEEGHCKL
+1075 VVLDKDGHCKL

-1218 PPTIKS
+1218 PPTIKN
-1224 YNNRMMHVYH
+1224 YNNKMMYIYH
-1234 RPRLFANDDLFRNS
+1234 RPRLFANDDLFRNP

>member
-1 MQNKNLRNSNVKLKK
+1 MQNKNNQNSNIKPRK
-16 EEANQKKDIK
+16 EELNQKKDIK
-26 IINSNLTNIS
+26 TNNPDLNNMN
-36 ELSKHKSLDFYAHS
+36 ELSKHKSLDFYNPHS
-50 PKVNRNDKKPI
+50 PKDNRNDKKPV
-61 IQSNKNN
+61 QSNKYK
-68 SNTQLEISI
+68 SNTNLGISL
-77 NNLTNLSDV
+77 NNVTNLSSV
-86 KSQNKRKSCYNK
+86 KFQNKRKSCITK
-98 MSKFKEIN
+98 MSKFKDIS
-106 KLNSNEN
+106 KLNGQNSNEN

-127 NNKKPSNYRNMASD
+127 NNKKVSNSKNIASET
-141 SNITKKSLELNNVLS
+141 NIKEKNNELNNILS

-167 EECSPNPNEKKNT
+167 EEGSPKENGKKNT
-180 KNDKSKLNNNNK
+180 KNNSSKLNNINK
-192 DKKGLNKDSEYS
+192 GKKSLAKDFENSQ
-204 PTNGQNNIKEIN
+204 TNEQNNNKEIN

-223 KSNKS
+223 KSDKG
-228 GIKKN
+228 GIKKI
-233 ENDIDDSDEIIII
+233 ENNTEDSEEIIII
-246 NDEFGNLKNNQIN
+246 NDEFGSLNNNQIN

-269 SINPFTNSEKNYKN
+269 SNNPFTNSEKNYKN
-283 EIVSNNI
+283 ENNKI
-290 NSTKNNNITKLK
+290 K
-302 EPFIKEEKEKEKEKE
+302 EPCINEEKE
-317 KDNLNT
+317 KDNLNAD
-323 EQQMKL
+323 QQMKL
-329 PNYNNKSIT
+329 SDSNNKYIS

-343 NLSNIIQTMNNNKTI
+343 NLSNISHIMNNITTT
-358 GSNKKEIDKN
+358 GQNKKDLDKN
-368 YNNLLL
+368 YKNLLL

-392 ENLCFPDLVNINYK
+392 QNLCFPDLINLNYK

-413 LHYACEEGKLKI
+413 LHYACDEGKLKI
-425 VGILLDENCDPNIKN
+425 VKILLDENCDSNIKN

-447 HLAAKKGYLDICKL
+447 HLASKKGYFDICKM

-480 HYVCMNNNAELL
+480 HYACMNNNVELL

-500 QADAKNKDGKK
+500 QADAKNKYDKK
-511 PIDLTKNKEIRN
+511 PIDLTKNKEIKT
-523 LLQNYLKNNENKYNN
+523 LLENYLKNNENKYDN
-538 LTIYQTTDF
+538 LKIYQTTDI
-547 KMNILIEHP
+547 KMNNLIEHS

-563 NKAKIRNK
+563 KITKNRNK
-571 INVSLSPNKSKRSKI
+571 MNVSLSPNKSQRSKI
-586 GSKKEFNNI
+586 GSKKEFNDI
-595 QEALGY
+595 QKIFGC

-610 GFQSSNTINIIHT
+610 KNFGFNSSNTINVYT
-623 DNNKST
+623 ENNNTT
-629 QNPGQSLPSSNVNNT
+629 QNPDQTLQSSNVKNT
-644 QNNANRSNI
+644 QNNNTNRSNVNI
-653 NINSNVKRNELK
+653 NINSNLKKNELK
-665 KNGKLKDKRS
+665 KSGKLKDKRN
-675 SYTTN
+675 SYINT
-680 IRPKKEQNSN
+680 IRSKKEPNSN

-700 NNNNDNGLTK
+700 NNNNTNELTK
-710 KKTIEKFNTST
+710 KKTIEKFNTTS
-721 KFNTSENRNS
+721 KFNSNENKNS
-731 LYNSINKGYI
+731 LYNCINKGYI
-741 NLDES
+741 NLDDS
-746 KANNLNNNEKVNSS
+746 KTNNLNNNEKVNNN
-760 YNKIEITKNNSNK
+760 YNKIDVCRNNDNK
-773 KLNNSVSKFNRGKDR
+773 KLNNSVSKFNRDR
-788 KIINENGNV
+788 KILNENGNI

-809 SKNKN
+809 LKNKN
-814 NLIDSIDI
+814 NLLDSIDI

-834 ESISNNQKKI
+834 ESISSNQKKI
-844 KISKTSLKK
+844 KIAKTSLKK
-853 PTSSTLKS
+853 PTSTTLKN
-861 ITNSKTLHT
+861 ITNSKNLHT
-870 TEKILTKNTIKK
+870 TEKILIKNTNKK
-882 KIKKEKNID
+882 KPKKDKNID

-903 QNKNNMMLDSIN
+903 QNKNSMMLDSIN
-915 KSNIEDQTLAE
+915 KSNIVDQTLAE

-969 KERFAM
+969 KEKFAM

-1050 ICEVILALENLHQ
+1050 ICEVLLALENLHQ

-1075 VVLDEEGHCKL
+1075 VVLDKDGHCKL

-1218 PPTIKS
+1218 PPTIKN
-1224 YNNRMMHVYH
+1224 YNNKMMYIYH
-1234 RPRLFANDDLFRNS
+1234 RPRLFANDDLFRNP

>member
-1 MQNKNLRNSNVKLKK
+1 MQNKNNQNSNIKPRK
-16 EEANQKKDIK
+16 EELNQKKDIK
-26 IINSNLTNIS
+26 TNNPDLNNMN
-36 ELSKHKSLDFYAHS
+36 ELSKHKSLDFYNPHS
-50 PKVNRNDKKPI
+50 PKDNRNDKKPV
-61 IQSNKNN
+61 QSNKYK
-68 SNTQLEISI
+68 SNTNLGISL
-77 NNLTNLSDV
+77 NNVTNLSSV
-86 KSQNKRKSCYNK
+86 KFQNKRKSCITK
-98 MSKFKEIN
+98 MSKFKDIS
-106 KLNSNEN
+106 KLNGQNSNEN

-127 NNKKPSNYRNMASD
+127 NNKKVSNCKNIASET
-141 SNITKKSLELNNVLS
+141 NIKEKNNELNNILS

-167 EECSPNPNEKKNT
+167 EEGSPKENGKKNR
-180 KNDKSKLNNNNK
+180 KNNSSKLNNINK
-192 DKKGLNKDSEYS
+192 GKKSLAKDFENSQ
-204 PTNGQNNIKEIN
+204 TNEQNNNKEIN

-223 KSNKS
+223 KSDKG
-228 GIKKN
+228 GIKKI
-233 ENDIDDSDEIIII
+233 ENNTEDSEEIIII
-246 NDEFGNLKNNQIN
+246 NDEFGSLNNNQIN

-269 SINPFTNSEKNYKN
+269 SNNPFTNSEKNYKN
-283 EIVSNNI
+283 ENNKI
-290 NSTKNNNITKLK
+290 K
-302 EPFIKEEKEKEKEKE
+302 EPCINEEKE
-317 KDNLNT
+317 KDNLNAD
-323 EQQMKL
+323 QQMKL
-329 PNYNNKSIT
+329 SDSNNKYIS

-343 NLSNIIQTMNNNKTI
+343 NLSNISHIMNNITTT
-358 GSNKKEIDKN
+358 GQNKKDLDKN
-368 YNNLLL
+368 YKNLLL

-392 ENLCFPDLVNINYK
+392 QNLCFPDLINLNYK

-413 LHYACEEGKLKI
+413 LHYACDEGKLKI
-425 VGILLDENCDPNIKN
+425 VKILLDENCDSNIKN
-440 NEKETPL
+440 NDKETPL
-447 HLAAKKGYLDICKL
+447 HLASKKGYFDICKM

-480 HYVCMNNNAELL
+480 HYACMNNNVELL

-500 QADAKNKDGKK
+500 QADAKNKYDKK
-511 PIDLTKNKEIRN
+511 PIDLTKNKEIKT
-523 LLQNYLKNNENKYNN
+523 LLENYLKNNENKYDN
-538 LTIYQTTDF
+538 LKIYQTTDI
-547 KMNILIEHP
+547 KMNNLIEHS

-563 NKAKIRNK
+563 KITKNRNK
-571 INVSLSPNKSKRSKI
+571 MNVSLSPNKSQRSKI
-586 GSKKEFNNI
+586 GSKKEFNDI
-595 QEALGY
+595 QKIFGC

-610 GFQSSNTINIIHT
+610 KNFGFNSSNTINVYT
-623 DNNKST
+623 ENNNTT
-629 QNPGQSLPSSNVNNT
+629 QNPDQTLQSSNVKNT
-644 QNNANRSNI
+644 QNNNTNRSNVNI
-653 NINSNVKRNELK
+653 NINSNLKKNELK
-665 KNGKLKDKRS
+665 KSGKLKDKRN
-675 SYTTN
+675 SYINT
-680 IRPKKEQNSN
+680 IRSKKEPNSN

-700 NNNNDNGLTK
+700 NNNNTNELTK
-710 KKTIEKFNTST
+710 KKTIEKFNTTS
-721 KFNTSENRNS
+721 KFNSNENKNS
-731 LYNSINKGYI
+731 LYNCINKGYI
-741 NLDES
+741 NLDDS
-746 KANNLNNNEKVNSS
+746 KANNLNNNEKVNNN
-760 YNKIEITKNNSNK
+760 YNKIDVCRNNDNK
-773 KLNNSVSKFNRGKDR
+773 KLNNSVSKFNRDR
-788 KIINENGNV
+788 KILNENGNI

-809 SKNKN
+809 LKNKN
-814 NLIDSIDI
+814 NLLDSIDI

-834 ESISNNQKKI
+834 ESISSNQKKI
-844 KISKTSLKK
+844 KIAKTSLKK
-853 PTSSTLKS
+853 PTSTTLKN
-861 ITNSKTLHT
+861 ITNSKNLHT
-870 TEKILTKNTIKK
+870 TEKILIKNTNKK
-882 KIKKEKNID
+882 KPKKDKNID

-903 QNKNNMMLDSIN
+903 QNKNSMMLDSIN
-915 KSNIEDQTLAE
+915 KSNIVDQTLAE

-969 KERFAM
+969 KEKFAM

-1050 ICEVILALENLHQ
+1050 ICEVLLALENLHQ

-1075 VVLDEEGHCKL
+1075 VVLDKDGHCKL

-1218 PPTIKS
+1218 PPTIKN
-1224 YNNRMMHVYH
+1224 YNNKMMYIYH
-1234 RPRLFANDDLFRNS
+1234 RPRLFANDDLFRNP

>member
-1 MQNKNLRNSNVKLKK
+1 MQNKNNQNSNIKPRK
-16 EEANQKKDIK
+16 EELNQKKDIK
-26 IINSNLTNIS
+26 TNNPDLNNMN
-36 ELSKHKSLDFYAHS
+36 ELSKHKSLDFYNPHS
-50 PKVNRNDKKPI
+50 PKDNRNDKKPV
-61 IQSNKNN
+61 QSNKYK
-68 SNTQLEISI
+68 SNTNLGISL
-77 NNLTNLSDV
+77 NNVTNLSSV
-86 KSQNKRKSCYNK
+86 KFQNKRKSCITK
-98 MSKFKEIN
+98 MSKFKDIS
-106 KLNSNEN
+106 KLNGQNSNEN

-127 NNKKPSNYRNMASD
+127 NNKKVSNCKNIASET
-141 SNITKKSLELNNVLS
+141 NIKEKNNELNNILS

-167 EECSPNPNEKKNT
+167 EEGSPKENGKKNR
-180 KNDKSKLNNNNK
+180 KNNSSKLNNINK
-192 DKKGLNKDSEYS
+192 GKKSLAKDFENSQ
-204 PTNGQNNIKEIN
+204 TNEQNNNKEIN

-223 KSNKS
+223 KSDKG
-228 GIKKN
+228 GIKKI
-233 ENDIDDSDEIIII
+233 ENNTEDSVEIIII
-246 NDEFGNLKNNQIN
+246 NDEFGSLNNNQIN

-269 SINPFTNSEKNYKN
+269 SNNPFTNSEKNYKN
-283 EIVSNNI
+283 ENNKI
-290 NSTKNNNITKLK
+290 K
-302 EPFIKEEKEKEKEKE
+302 EPCINEEKE
-317 KDNLNT
+317 KDNLNAD
-323 EQQMKL
+323 QQMKL
-329 PNYNNKSIT
+329 SDSNNKYIS

-343 NLSNIIQTMNNNKTI
+343 NLSNISHIMNNITTT
-358 GSNKKEIDKN
+358 GQNKKDLDKN
-368 YNNLLL
+368 YKNLLL

-392 ENLCFPDLVNINYK
+392 QNLCFPDLINLNYK

-413 LHYACEEGKLKI
+413 LHYACDEGKLKI
-425 VGILLDENCDPNIKN
+425 VKILLDENCDSNIKN

-447 HLAAKKGYLDICKL
+447 HLASKKGYFDICKM

-480 HYVCMNNNAELL
+480 HYACMNNNVELL

-500 QADAKNKDGKK
+500 QADAKNKYDKK
-511 PIDLTKNKEIRN
+511 PIDLTKNKEIKT
-523 LLQNYLKNNENKYNN
+523 LLENYLKNNENKYDN
-538 LTIYQTTDF
+538 LKIYQTTDI
-547 KMNILIEHP
+547 KMNNLIEHS

-563 NKAKIRNK
+563 KITKNRNK
-571 INVSLSPNKSKRSKI
+571 MNVSLSPNKSQRSKI
-586 GSKKEFNNI
+586 GSKKEFNDLQKI
-595 QEALGY
+595 FGC

-610 GFQSSNTINIIHT
+610 KNFGFNSSNTINVYT
-623 DNNKST
+623 ENNNTT
-629 QNPGQSLPSSNVNNT
+629 QNPDQTLQSSNVKNT
-644 QNNANRSNI
+644 QNNNTNRSNVNI
-653 NINSNVKRNELK
+653 NINSNLKKNELK
-665 KNGKLKDKRS
+665 KSGKLKDKRN
-675 SYTTN
+675 SYINT
-680 IRPKKEQNSN
+680 IRSKKEPNSN

-700 NNNNDNGLTK
+700 NNNNTNELTK
-710 KKTIEKFNTST
+710 KKTIEKFNTTS
-721 KFNTSENRNS
+721 KFNSNENKNS
-731 LYNSINKGYI
+731 LYNCINKGYI
-741 NLDES
+741 NLDDS
-746 KANNLNNNEKVNSS
+746 KANNLNNNEKVNNN
-760 YNKIEITKNNSNK
+760 YNKIDVCRNNDNK
-773 KLNNSVSKFNRGKDR
+773 KLNNSVSKFNRDR
-788 KIINENGNV
+788 KILNENGNI

-809 SKNKN
+809 LKNKN
-814 NLIDSIDI
+814 NLLDSIDI

-834 ESISNNQKKI
+834 ESISSNQKKI
-844 KISKTSLKK
+844 KIAKTSLKK
-853 PTSSTLKS
+853 PTSTTLKN
-861 ITNSKTLHT
+861 ITNSKNLHT
-870 TEKILTKNTIKK
+870 TEKILIKNTNKK
-882 KIKKEKNID
+882 KPKKDKNID

-903 QNKNNMMLDSIN
+903 QNKNSMMLDSIN
-915 KSNIEDQTLAE
+915 KSNIVDQTLAE

-969 KERFAM
+969 KEKFAM

-1050 ICEVILALENLHQ
+1050 ICEVLLALENLHQ

-1075 VVLDEEGHCKL
+1075 VVLDKDGHCKL

-1218 PPTIKS
+1218 PPTIKN
-1224 YNNRMMHVYH
+1224 YNNKMMYIYH
-1234 RPRLFANDDLFRNS
+1234 RPRLFANDDLFRNP

>member
-1 MQNKNLRNSNVKLKK
+1 MQNKNNQNSNIKPRK
-16 EEANQKKDIK
+16 EELNQKKDIK
-26 IINSNLTNIS
+26 TNNPDLNNMN
-36 ELSKHKSLDFYAHS
+36 ELSKHKSLDFYNPHS
-50 PKVNRNDKKPI
+50 PKDNRNDKKPV
-61 IQSNKNN
+61 QSNKYK
-68 SNTQLEISI
+68 SNTNLGISL
-77 NNLTNLSDV
+77 NNVTNLSSV
-86 KSQNKRKSCYNK
+86 KFQNKRKSCITK
-98 MSKFKEIN
+98 MSKFKDIS
-106 KLNSNEN
+106 KLNGQNSNEN

-127 NNKKPSNYRNMASD
+127 NNKKVSNCKNIASET
-141 SNITKKSLELNNVLS
+141 NIKEKNNELNNILS

-167 EECSPNPNEKKNT
+167 EEGSPKENGKKNT
-180 KNDKSKLNNNNK
+180 KNNSSKLNNINK
-192 DKKGLNKDSEYS
+192 GKKSLAKDFENSQ
-204 PTNGQNNIKEIN
+204 TNEQNNNKEIN

-223 KSNKS
+223 KSDKG
-228 GIKKN
+228 GIKKI
-233 ENDIDDSDEIIII
+233 ENNTEDSEEIIII
-246 NDEFGNLKNNQIN
+246 NDEFGSLNNNQIN

-269 SINPFTNSEKNYKN
+269 SNNPFTNSEKNYKN
-283 EIVSNNI
+283 ENNKI
-290 NSTKNNNITKLK
+290 K
-302 EPFIKEEKEKEKEKE
+302 EPCINEEKE
-317 KDNLNT
+317 KDNLNAD
-323 EQQMKL
+323 QQMKL
-329 PNYNNKSIT
+329 SDSNNKYIS

-343 NLSNIIQTMNNNKTI
+343 NLSNISHIMNNITTT
-358 GSNKKEIDKN
+358 GQNKKDLDKN
-368 YNNLLL
+368 YKNLLL

-392 ENLCFPDLVNINYK
+392 QNLCFPDLINLNYK

-413 LHYACEEGKLKI
+413 LHYACDEGKLKI
-425 VGILLDENCDPNIKN
+425 VKILLDENCDSNIKN

-447 HLAAKKGYLDICKL
+447 HLASKKGYFDICKM

-480 HYVCMNNNAELL
+480 HYACMNNNVELL

-500 QADAKNKDGKK
+500 QADAKNKYDKK
-511 PIDLTKNKEIRN
+511 PIDLTKNKEIKT
-523 LLQNYLKNNENKYNN
+523 LLENYLKNNENKYDN
-538 LTIYQTTDF
+538 LKIYQTTDI
-547 KMNILIEHP
+547 KMNNLIEHS

-563 NKAKIRNK
+563 KITKNRNK
-571 INVSLSPNKSKRSKI
+571 MNVSLSPNKSQRSKI
-586 GSKKEFNNI
+586 GSKKEFNDI
-595 QEALGY
+595 QKIFGC

-610 GFQSSNTINIIHT
+610 KNFGFNSSNTINVYT
-623 DNNKST
+623 ENNNTT
-629 QNPGQSLPSSNVNNT
+629 QNPDQTLQSSNVKNT
-644 QNNANRSNI
+644 QNNNTNRSNVNI
-653 NINSNVKRNELK
+653 NINSNLKKNELK
-665 KNGKLKDKRS
+665 KSGKLKDKRN
-675 SYTTN
+675 SYINT
-680 IRPKKEQNSN
+680 IRSKKEPNSN

-700 NNNNDNGLTK
+700 NNNNTNELTK
-710 KKTIEKFNTST
+710 KKTIEKFNTTS
-721 KFNTSENRNS
+721 KFNSNENKNS
-731 LYNSINKGYI
+731 LYNCINKGYI
-741 NLDES
+741 NLDDS
-746 KANNLNNNEKVNSS
+746 KANNLNNNEKVNNN
-760 YNKIEITKNNSNK
+760 YNKIDVCRNNDNK
-773 KLNNSVSKFNRGKDR
+773 KLNNSVSKFNRDR
-788 KIINENGNV
+788 KILNENGNI

-809 SKNKN
+809 LKNKN
-814 NLIDSIDI
+814 NLLDSIDI

-834 ESISNNQKKI
+834 ESISSNQKKI
-844 KISKTSLKK
+844 KIAKTSLKK
-853 PTSSTLKS
+853 PTSTTLKN
-861 ITNSKTLHT
+861 ITNSKNLHT
-870 TEKILTKNTIKK
+870 TEKILIKNTNKK
-882 KIKKEKNID
+882 KPKKDKNID

-903 QNKNNMMLDSIN
+903 QNKNSMMLDSIN
-915 KSNIEDQTLAE
+915 KSNIVDQTLAE

-969 KERFAM
+969 KEKFAM

-1050 ICEVILALENLHQ
+1050 ICEVLLALENLHQ

-1075 VVLDEEGHCKL
+1075 VVLDKDGHCKL

-1218 PPTIKS
+1218 PPTIKN
-1224 YNNRMMHVYH
+1224 YNNKMMYIYH
-1234 RPRLFANDDLFRNS
+1234 RPRLFANDDLFRNP

>member
-1 MQNKNLRNSNVKLKK
+1 MQNKNNQNSNIKPRK
-16 EEANQKKDIK
+16 EELNQKKDIK
-26 IINSNLTNIS
+26 TNNPDLNNMN
-36 ELSKHKSLDFYAHS
+36 ELSKHKSLDFYNPHS
-50 PKVNRNDKKPI
+50 PKDNRNDKKPV
-61 IQSNKNN
+61 QSNKYK
-68 SNTQLEISI
+68 SNTNLGISL
-77 NNLTNLSDV
+77 NNVTNLSSV
-86 KSQNKRKSCYNK
+86 KFQNKRKSCITK
-98 MSKFKEIN
+98 MSKFKDIS
-106 KLNSNEN
+106 KLNGQNSNEN

-127 NNKKPSNYRNMASD
+127 NNKKVSNSKNIASET
-141 SNITKKSLELNNVLS
+141 NIKEKNNELNNILS

-167 EECSPNPNEKKNT
+167 EEGSPKENGKKNT
-180 KNDKSKLNNNNK
+180 KNNSSKLNNINK
-192 DKKGLNKDSEYS
+192 GKKSLAKDFENSQ
-204 PTNGQNNIKEIN
+204 TNEQNNNKEIN

-223 KSNKS
+223 KSDKG
-228 GIKKN
+228 GIKKI
-233 ENDIDDSDEIIII
+233 ENNTEDSVEIIII
-246 NDEFGNLKNNQIN
+246 NDEFGSLNNNQIN

-269 SINPFTNSEKNYKN
+269 SNNPFTNSEKNYKN
-283 EIVSNNI
+283 ENNKI
-290 NSTKNNNITKLK
+290 K
-302 EPFIKEEKEKEKEKE
+302 EPCINEEKE
-317 KDNLNT
+317 KDNLNAD
-323 EQQMKL
+323 QQMKL
-329 PNYNNKSIT
+329 SDSNNKYIS

-343 NLSNIIQTMNNNKTI
+343 NLSNISHIMNNITTT
-358 GSNKKEIDKN
+358 GQNKKDLDKN
-368 YNNLLL
+368 YKNLLL

-392 ENLCFPDLVNINYK
+392 QNLCFPDLINLNYK

-413 LHYACEEGKLKI
+413 LHYACDEGKLKI
-425 VGILLDENCDPNIKN
+425 VKILLDENCDSNIKN

-447 HLAAKKGYLDICKL
+447 HLASKKGYFDICKM

-480 HYVCMNNNAELL
+480 HYACMNNNVELL

-500 QADAKNKDGKK
+500 QADAKNKYDKK
-511 PIDLTKNKEIRN
+511 PIDLTKNKEIKT
-523 LLQNYLKNNENKYNN
+523 LLENYLKNNENKYDN
-538 LTIYQTTDF
+538 LKIYQTTDI
-547 KMNILIEHP
+547 KMNNLIEHS

-563 NKAKIRNK
+563 KITKNRNK
-571 INVSLSPNKSKRSKI
+571 MNVSLSPNKSQRSKI
-586 GSKKEFNNI
+586 GSKKEFNDI
-595 QEALGY
+595 QKIFGC

-610 GFQSSNTINIIHT
+610 KNFGFNSSNTINVFAE
-623 DNNKST
+623 NNNTT
-629 QNPGQSLPSSNVNNT
+629 QNPDQTLQSSNVKNT
-644 QNNANRSNI
+644 QNNNTNRSNVNI
-653 NINSNVKRNELK
+653 NINSNLKKNELK
-665 KNGKLKDKRS
+665 KSGKLKDKRN
-675 SYTTN
+675 SYINT
-680 IRPKKEQNSN
+680 IRSKKEPNSN

-700 NNNNDNGLTK
+700 NNNNTNELTK
-710 KKTIEKFNTST
+710 KKTIEKFNTTS
-721 KFNTSENRNS
+721 KFNSNENKNS
-731 LYNSINKGYI
+731 LYNCINKGYI
-741 NLDES
+741 NLDDS
-746 KANNLNNNEKVNSS
+746 KANNLNNNEKVNNN
-760 YNKIEITKNNSNK
+760 YNKIDVCRNNDNK
-773 KLNNSVSKFNRGKDR
+773 KLNNSVSKFNRDR
-788 KIINENGNV
+788 KILNENGNI

-809 SKNKN
+809 LKNKN
-814 NLIDSIDI
+814 NLLDSIDI

-834 ESISNNQKKI
+834 ESISSNQKKI
-844 KISKTSLKK
+844 KIAKTSLKK
-853 PTSSTLKS
+853 PTSTTLKN
-861 ITNSKTLHT
+861 ITNSKNLHT
-870 TEKILTKNTIKK
+870 TEKILIKNTNKK
-882 KIKKEKNID
+882 KPKKDKNID

-903 QNKNNMMLDSIN
+903 QNKNSMMLDSIN
-915 KSNIEDQTLAE
+915 KSNIVDQTLAE

-969 KERFAM
+969 KEKFAM

-1050 ICEVILALENLHQ
+1050 ICEVLLALENLHQ

-1075 VVLDEEGHCKL
+1075 VVLDKDGHCKL

-1218 PPTIKS
+1218 PPTIKN
-1224 YNNRMMHVYH
+1224 YNNKMMYIYH
-1234 RPRLFANDDLFRNS
+1234 RPRLFANDDLFRNP

>member
-1 MQNKNLRNSNVKLKK
+1 MQNKNNQNSNIKPRK
-16 EEANQKKDIK
+16 EELNQKKDIK
-26 IINSNLTNIS
+26 TNNPDLNNMN
-36 ELSKHKSLDFYAHS
+36 ELSKHKSLDFYNPHS
-50 PKVNRNDKKPI
+50 PKDNRNDKKPV
-61 IQSNKNN
+61 QSNKYK
-68 SNTQLEISI
+68 SNTNLGISL
-77 NNLTNLSDV
+77 NNVTNLSSV
-86 KSQNKRKSCYNK
+86 KFQNKRKSCITK
-98 MSKFKEIN
+98 MSKFKDIS
-106 KLNSNEN
+106 KLNGQNSNEN

-127 NNKKPSNYRNMASD
+127 NNKKVSNCKNIASET
-141 SNITKKSLELNNVLS
+141 NIKEKNNELNNILS

-167 EECSPNPNEKKNT
+167 EEGSPKENGKKNR
-180 KNDKSKLNNNNK
+180 KNNSSKLNNINK
-192 DKKGLNKDSEYS
+192 GKKSLAKDFENSQ
-204 PTNGQNNIKEIN
+204 TNEQNNNKEIN

-223 KSNKS
+223 KSDKG
-228 GIKKN
+228 GIKKI
-233 ENDIDDSDEIIII
+233 ENNTEDSVEIIII
-246 NDEFGNLKNNQIN
+246 NDEFGSLNNNQIN

-269 SINPFTNSEKNYKN
+269 SNNPFTNSEKNYKN
-283 EIVSNNI
+283 ENNKI
-290 NSTKNNNITKLK
+290 K
-302 EPFIKEEKEKEKEKE
+302 EPCINEEKE
-317 KDNLNT
+317 KDNLNAD
-323 EQQMKL
+323 QQMKL
-329 PNYNNKSIT
+329 SDSNNKYIS

-343 NLSNIIQTMNNNKTI
+343 NLSNISHIMNNITTT
-358 GSNKKEIDKN
+358 GQNKKDLDKN
-368 YNNLLL
+368 YKNLLL

-392 ENLCFPDLVNINYK
+392 QNLCFPDLINLNYK

-413 LHYACEEGKLKI
+413 LHYACDEGKLKI
-425 VGILLDENCDPNIKN
+425 VKILLDENCDSNIKN

-447 HLAAKKGYLDICKL
+447 HLASKKGYFDICKM

-480 HYVCMNNNAELL
+480 HYACMNNNVELL

-500 QADAKNKDGKK
+500 QADAKNKYDKK
-511 PIDLTKNKEIRN
+511 PIDLTKNKEIKT
-523 LLQNYLKNNENKYNN
+523 LLENYLKNNENKYDN
-538 LTIYQTTDF
+538 LKIYQTTDI
-547 KMNILIEHP
+547 KMNNLIEHS

-563 NKAKIRNK
+563 KITKNRNK
-571 INVSLSPNKSKRSKI
+571 MNVSLSPNKSQRSKI
-586 GSKKEFNNI
+586 GSKKEFNDI
-595 QEALGY
+595 QKIFGC

-610 GFQSSNTINIIHT
+610 KNFGFNSSNTINVYT
-623 DNNKST
+623 ENNNTT
-629 QNPGQSLPSSNVNNT
+629 QNPDQTLQSSNVKNT
-644 QNNANRSNI
+644 QNNNTNRSNVNI
-653 NINSNVKRNELK
+653 NINSNLKKNELK
-665 KNGKLKDKRS
+665 KSGKLKDKRN
-675 SYTTN
+675 SYINT
-680 IRPKKEQNSN
+680 IRSKKEPNSN

-700 NNNNDNGLTK
+700 NNNNTNELTK
-710 KKTIEKFNTST
+710 KKTIEKFNTTS
-721 KFNTSENRNS
+721 KFNSNENKNS
-731 LYNSINKGYI
+731 LYNCINKGYI
-741 NLDES
+741 NLDDS
-746 KANNLNNNEKVNSS
+746 KANNLNNNEKVNNN
-760 YNKIEITKNNSNK
+760 YNKIDVCRNNDNK
-773 KLNNSVSKFNRGKDR
+773 KLNNSVSKFNRDR
-788 KIINENGNV
+788 KILNENGNI

-809 SKNKN
+809 LKNKN
-814 NLIDSIDI
+814 NLLDSIDI

-834 ESISNNQKKI
+834 ESISSNQKKI
-844 KISKTSLKK
+844 KIAKTSLKK
-853 PTSSTLKS
+853 PTSTTLKN
-861 ITNSKTLHT
+861 ITNSKNLHT
-870 TEKILTKNTIKK
+870 TEKILIKNTNKK
-882 KIKKEKNID
+882 KPKKDKNID

-903 QNKNNMMLDSIN
+903 QNKNSMMLDSIN
-915 KSNIEDQTLAE
+915 KSNIVDQTLAE

-969 KERFAM
+969 KEKFAM

-1050 ICEVILALENLHQ
+1050 ICEVLLALENLHQ

-1075 VVLDEEGHCKL
+1075 VVLDKDGHCKL

-1218 PPTIKS
+1218 PPTIKN
-1224 YNNRMMHVYH
+1224 YNNKMMYIYH
-1234 RPRLFANDDLFRNS
+1234 RPRLFANDDLFRNP

>member
-1 MQNKNLRNSNVKLKK
+1 MQNKNIRNSNAKLKK
-16 EEANQKKDIK
+16 EEVNQKKDIK
-26 IINSNLTNIS
+26 IINPNLANMN
-36 ELSKHKSLDFYAHS
+36 ELSKHKSLDFYNPHS
-50 PKVNRNDKKPI
+50 PEGIRNDKKPS
-61 IQSNKNN
+61 QSNKNN
-68 SNTQLEISI
+68 SNTNLGIKI
-77 NNLTNLSDV
+77 NHLTNLSGAKFQD
-86 KSQNKRKSCYNK
+86 KRKSCYNK
-98 MSKFKEIN
+98 TSKFKEMN
-106 KLNSNEN
+106 KFNTQNSNEN
-113 IKRNSKQIESNSDK
+113 IKNNSKQIDE
-127 NNKKPSNYRNMASD
+127 NNKKESND
-141 SNITKKSLELNNVLS
+141 KNITKKNNENNVLS

-167 EECSPNPNEKKNT
+167 DESSPNTNGKKDT
-180 KNDKSKLNNNNK
+180 KNNNSKLNNNDKAKRKLTKDFENSQTNK
-192 DKKGLNKDSEYS
+192 LN
-204 PTNGQNNIKEIN
+204 NVKEIN

-223 KSNKS
+223 KNDK
-228 GIKKN
+228 GEIKEN
-233 ENDIDDSDEIIII
+233 ENNIDDSDEVIII

-269 SINPFTNSEKNYKN
+269 SINPFTNSEKNFIKEN
-283 EIVSNNI
+283 ACNKTT
-290 NSTKNNNITKLK
+290 STKNNNNITKLK
-302 EPFIKEEKEKEKEKE
+302 EPCIKEEKEKEKE

-323 EQQMKL
+323 EQPMKSSTF
-329 PNYNNKSIT
+329 NNKSIT

-343 NLSNIIQTMNNNKTI
+343 NLSNIIQMVNNNKAS
-358 GSNKKEIDKN
+358 GQNKKDLDISQKD
-368 YNNLLL
+368 LLL
-374 AAKNGEE
+374 AAKNGDE
-381 DKFLEIFKQIE
+381 DKFLKIFKDIE
-392 ENLCFPDLVNINYK
+392 QDLCFPDLVNLNYK
-406 DEKGYTA
+406 DEKGCTA
-413 LHYACEEGKLKI
+413 LHYACNEGKLKI
-425 VGILLDENCDPNIKN
+425 VEKLLDENCDPNIKN

-447 HLAAKKGYLDICKL
+447 HLASKKGYFDICKI

-470 TYNSEKNSPL
+470 SYNSEKNSPL
-480 HYVCMNNNAELL
+480 HYACMNNNVELL

-500 QADAKNKDGKK
+500 QADAKNKYDKK
-511 PIDLTKNKEIRN
+511 PIDLAKNKEIKT
-523 LLQNYLKNNENKYNN
+523 LLQNYLKNKENKYDN

-547 KMNILIEHP
+547 KMNNLIDHP
-556 HEELLDG
+556 QEELLDDK
-563 NKAKIRNK
+563 KAKNRNK
-571 INVSLSPNKSKRSKI
+571 INVSLSPNKSQRSKI
-586 GSKKEFNNI
+586 GSKKEFNHI
-595 QEALGY
+595 QEVFGC
-601 NIIKKNTIP
+601 NIVKKNTLP
-610 GFQSSNTINIIHT
+610 KNFGFFSSNSINLYTEKNNIQNQRKSLQSSNI
-623 DNNKST
+623 K
-629 QNPGQSLPSSNVNNT
+629 NT
-644 QNNANRSNI
+644 QNDANRSNK
-653 NINSNVKRNELK
+653 NINPNLK
-665 KNGKLKDKRS
+665 KNELRKSGQLKDKRN
-675 SYTTN
+675 SYIN
-680 IRPKKEQNSN
+680 SIRPKKDQNSK
-690 IKKIMEETNL
+690 IKTIMEETNL
-700 NNNNDNGLTK
+700 NNNNINGLTK
-710 KKTIEKFNTST
+710 KKTIEKFNSSS
-721 KFNTSENRNS
+721 KFNSNENKNS
-731 LYNSINKGYI
+731 LFNCINKGYI

-746 KANNLNNNEKVNSS
+746 KNNEKVDNTYS
-760 YNKIEITKNNSNK
+760 KIDINNNINK
-773 KLNNSVSKFNRGKDR
+773 KLNNSVNKFNRDR
-788 KIINENGNV
+788 KTINENGNI

-809 SKNKN
+809 LKNKN
-814 NLIDSIDI
+814 NLLDSIEL
-822 SGNNMVNLNKTE
+822 SGNNVVNLNKTE

-853 PTSSTLKS
+853 PMSTTLKN
-861 ITNSKTLHT
+861 ITNSKNIHT

-882 KIKKEKNID
+882 KPKKDKNID

-903 QNKNNMMLDSIN
+903 QNKNSMMLDSLN
-915 KSNIEDQTLAE
+915 KSNVADQTLAE

-938 EEIVTPS
+938 EEVVTPS

-969 KERFAM
+969 QEKFAM

-1075 VVLDEEGHCKL
+1075 VVLDKDGHCKL

-1146 TGRKEDIFHNIEYG
+1146 TGRKEDIFHNIEHG

-1184 SKRLGGSIKDAQ
+1184 NKRLGGSIRDAQ

-1203 FKDVDWDKVYNKQIK
+1203 FKDVDWDKVYNKQIN
-1218 PPTIKS
+1218 PPTIKN
-1224 YNNRMMHVYH
+1224 YINRMMHVYH

>member
-1 MQNKNLRNSNVKLKK
+1 MQNKNNQNSNIKPRK
-16 EEANQKKDIK
+16 EELNQKKDIK
-26 IINSNLTNIS
+26 TNNPDLNNMN
-36 ELSKHKSLDFYAHS
+36 ELSKHKSLDFYNPHS
-50 PKVNRNDKKPI
+50 PKDNRNDKKPV
-61 IQSNKNN
+61 QSNKYK
-68 SNTQLEISI
+68 SNTNLGISL
-77 NNLTNLSDV
+77 NNVTNLSSV
-86 KSQNKRKSCYNK
+86 KFQNKRKSCITK
-98 MSKFKEIN
+98 MSKFKDIS
-106 KLNSNEN
+106 KLNGQNSNEN

-127 NNKKPSNYRNMASD
+127 NNKKVSNCKNIASET
-141 SNITKKSLELNNVLS
+141 NIKEKNNELNNILS

-167 EECSPNPNEKKNT
+167 EEGSPKENGKKNR
-180 KNDKSKLNNNNK
+180 KNNSSKLNNINK
-192 DKKGLNKDSEYS
+192 GKKSLAKDFENSQ
-204 PTNGQNNIKEIN
+204 TNEQNNNKEIN

-223 KSNKS
+223 KSDKG
-228 GIKKN
+228 GIKKI
-233 ENDIDDSDEIIII
+233 ENNTEDSEEIIII
-246 NDEFGNLKNNQIN
+246 NDEFGSLNNNQIN

-269 SINPFTNSEKNYKN
+269 SNNPFTNSEKNYKN
-283 EIVSNNI
+283 ENNKI
-290 NSTKNNNITKLK
+290 K
-302 EPFIKEEKEKEKEKE
+302 EPCINEEKE
-317 KDNLNT
+317 KDNLNAD
-323 EQQMKL
+323 QQMKL
-329 PNYNNKSIT
+329 SDSNNKYIS

-343 NLSNIIQTMNNNKTI
+343 NLSNISHIMNNITTT
-358 GSNKKEIDKN
+358 GQNKKDLDKN
-368 YNNLLL
+368 YKNLLL

-392 ENLCFPDLVNINYK
+392 QNLCFPDLINLNYK

-413 LHYACEEGKLKI
+413 LHYACDEGKLKI
-425 VGILLDENCDPNIKN
+425 VKILLDENCDSNIKN

-447 HLAAKKGYLDICKL
+447 HLASKKGYFDICKM

-480 HYVCMNNNAELL
+480 HYACMNNNVELL

-500 QADAKNKDGKK
+500 QADAKNKYDKK
-511 PIDLTKNKEIRN
+511 PIDLTKNKEIKT
-523 LLQNYLKNNENKYNN
+523 LLENYLKNNENKYDN
-538 LTIYQTTDF
+538 LKIYQTTDI
-547 KMNILIEHP
+547 KMNNLIEHS

-563 NKAKIRNK
+563 KITKNRNK
-571 INVSLSPNKSKRSKI
+571 MNVSLSPNKSQRSKI
-586 GSKKEFNNI
+586 GSKKEFNDI
-595 QEALGY
+595 QKIFGC

-610 GFQSSNTINIIHT
+610 KNFGFNSSNTINVYT
-623 DNNKST
+623 ENNNTT
-629 QNPGQSLPSSNVNNT
+629 QNPDQTLQSSNVKNT
-644 QNNANRSNI
+644 QNNNTNRSNVNI
-653 NINSNVKRNELK
+653 NINSNLKKNELK
-665 KNGKLKDKRS
+665 KSGKLKDKRN
-675 SYTTN
+675 SYINT
-680 IRPKKEQNSN
+680 IRSKKEPNSN

-700 NNNNDNGLTK
+700 NNNNTNELTK
-710 KKTIEKFNTST
+710 KKTIEKFNTTS
-721 KFNTSENRNS
+721 KFNSNENKNS
-731 LYNSINKGYI
+731 LYNCINKGYI
-741 NLDES
+741 NLDDS
-746 KANNLNNNEKVNSS
+746 KANNLNNNEKANNN
-760 YNKIEITKNNSNK
+760 YNKIDVCRNNDNK
-773 KLNNSVSKFNRGKDR
+773 KLNNSVSKFNRDR
-788 KIINENGNV
+788 KILNENGNI

-809 SKNKN
+809 LKNKN
-814 NLIDSIDI
+814 NLLDSIDI
-822 SGNNMVNLNKTE
+822 SGNNMVHLNKTE
-834 ESISNNQKKI
+834 ESISSNQKKI
-844 KISKTSLKK
+844 KIAKTSLKK
-853 PTSSTLKS
+853 PTSTTLKN
-861 ITNSKTLHT
+861 ITNSKNLHT
-870 TEKILTKNTIKK
+870 TEKILIKNTNKK
-882 KIKKEKNID
+882 KPKKDKNID

-903 QNKNNMMLDSIN
+903 QNKNSMMLDSIN
-915 KSNIEDQTLAE
+915 KSNIVDQTLAE

-969 KERFAM
+969 KEKFAM

-1050 ICEVILALENLHQ
+1050 ICEVLLALENLHQ

-1075 VVLDEEGHCKL
+1075 VVLDKDGHCKL

-1218 PPTIKS
+1218 PPTIKN
-1224 YNNRMMHVYH
+1224 YNNKMMYIYH
-1234 RPRLFANDDLFRNS
+1234 RPRLFANDDLFRNP

>member
-1 MQNKNLRNSNVKLKK
+1 MQNKNNQNSNIKPRK
-16 EEANQKKDIK
+16 EELNQKKDIK
-26 IINSNLTNIS
+26 TNNPDLNNMN
-36 ELSKHKSLDFYAHS
+36 ELSKHKSLDFYNPHS
-50 PKVNRNDKKPI
+50 PKDNRNDKKPV
-61 IQSNKNN
+61 QSNKYK
-68 SNTQLEISI
+68 SNTSLGISL
-77 NNLTNLSDV
+77 NNVTNLSSV
-86 KSQNKRKSCYNK
+86 KFQNKRKSCITK
-98 MSKFKEIN
+98 MSKFKDIS
-106 KLNSNEN
+106 KLNGQNSNEN

-127 NNKKPSNYRNMASD
+127 NNKKVSNCKNIASET
-141 SNITKKSLELNNVLS
+141 NIKEKNNELNNILS

-167 EECSPNPNEKKNT
+167 EEGSPKENGKKNR
-180 KNDKSKLNNNNK
+180 KNNSSKLNNINK
-192 DKKGLNKDSEYS
+192 GKKSLAKDFENSQ
-204 PTNGQNNIKEIN
+204 TNEQNNNKEIN

-223 KSNKS
+223 KSDKG
-228 GIKKN
+228 GIKKI
-233 ENDIDDSDEIIII
+233 ENNTEDSVEIIII
-246 NDEFGNLKNNQIN
+246 NDEFGSLNNNQIN

-269 SINPFTNSEKNYKN
+269 SNNPFTNSEKNYKN
-283 EIVSNNI
+283 ENNKI
-290 NSTKNNNITKLK
+290 K
-302 EPFIKEEKEKEKEKE
+302 EPCINEEKE
-317 KDNLNT
+317 KDNLNAD
-323 EQQMKL
+323 QQMKL
-329 PNYNNKSIT
+329 SDSNNKYIS

-343 NLSNIIQTMNNNKTI
+343 NLSNISHIMNNITTT
-358 GSNKKEIDKN
+358 GQNKKDLDKN
-368 YNNLLL
+368 YKNLLL

-392 ENLCFPDLVNINYK
+392 QNLCFPDLINLNYK

-413 LHYACEEGKLKI
+413 LHYACDEGKLKI
-425 VGILLDENCDPNIKN
+425 VKILLDENCDSNIKN

-447 HLAAKKGYLDICKL
+447 HLASKKGYFDICKM

-480 HYVCMNNNAELL
+480 HYACMNNNVELL

-500 QADAKNKDGKK
+500 QADAKNKYDKK
-511 PIDLTKNKEIRN
+511 PIDLTKNKEIKT
-523 LLQNYLKNNENKYNN
+523 LLENYLKNNENKYDN
-538 LTIYQTTDF
+538 LKIYQTTDI
-547 KMNILIEHP
+547 KMNNLIEHS

-563 NKAKIRNK
+563 KITKNRNK
-571 INVSLSPNKSKRSKI
+571 MNVSLSPNKSQRSKI
-586 GSKKEFNNI
+586 GSKKEFNDI
-595 QEALGY
+595 QKIFGC

-610 GFQSSNTINIIHT
+610 KNFGFNSSNTINVYT
-623 DNNKST
+623 ENNNTT
-629 QNPGQSLPSSNVNNT
+629 QNPDQTLQSSNVKNT
-644 QNNANRSNI
+644 QNNNTNRSNVNI
-653 NINSNVKRNELK
+653 NINSNLKKNELK
-665 KNGKLKDKRS
+665 KSGKLKDKRN
-675 SYTTN
+675 SYINT
-680 IRPKKEQNSN
+680 IRSKKEPNSN

-700 NNNNDNGLTK
+700 NNNNTNELTK
-710 KKTIEKFNTST
+710 KKTIEKFNTTS
-721 KFNTSENRNS
+721 KFNSNENKNS
-731 LYNSINKGYI
+731 LYNCINKGYI
-741 NLDES
+741 NLDDS
-746 KANNLNNNEKVNSS
+746 KANNLNNNEKVNNN
-760 YNKIEITKNNSNK
+760 YNKIDVCRNNDNK
-773 KLNNSVSKFNRGKDR
+773 KLNNSVSKFNRDR
-788 KIINENGNV
+788 KILNENGNI

-809 SKNKN
+809 LKNKN
-814 NLIDSIDI
+814 NLLDSIDI

-834 ESISNNQKKI
+834 ESISSNQKKI
-844 KISKTSLKK
+844 KIAKTSLKK
-853 PTSSTLKS
+853 PTSTTLKN
-861 ITNSKTLHT
+861 ITNSKNLHT
-870 TEKILTKNTIKK
+870 TEKILIKNTNKK
-882 KIKKEKNID
+882 KPKKDKNID

-903 QNKNNMMLDSIN
+903 QNKNSMMLDSIN
-915 KSNIEDQTLAE
+915 KSNIVDQTLAE

-969 KERFAM
+969 KEKFAM

-1050 ICEVILALENLHQ
+1050 ICEVLLALENLHQ

-1075 VVLDEEGHCKL
+1075 VVLDKDGHCKL

-1218 PPTIKS
+1218 PPTIKN
-1224 YNNRMMHVYH
+1224 YNNKMMYIYH
-1234 RPRLFANDDLFRNS
+1234 RPRLFANDDLFRNP